1 MNRFW
6 SILFD
11 MRTLSVIGIAALV
24 AFLFLGASA
33 LQVGLIYAGIALA
46 VLLLVWLI
54 VWSFQRWRAWR
65 ASKALEK
72 AIDDDVEDARKF
84 TPGKGQAEFD
94 AIRTRMT
101 EAVKTIKGSKLGQT
115 TGRSALY
122 ELPWYMVIGNPA
134 AGKSTAVVKSGLKF
148 PFADN
153 AGNIIQGIGGT
164 RNCDWFFTTEGILL
178 DTAGRYS
185 VHEED
190 RSEWMA
196 FLALLKKH
204 RSKAPINGVI
214 IAVSVAELSGSRPDA
229 AIQLAK
235 NLRQRVQELT
245 ETLEIFAPVYVLFT
259 KADLIPGFQAFF
271 DAYDERERGKVWG
284 ATLAYDPEQKTDVV
298 EQFDQRFDEL
308 REGLT
313 EQMLSTMSLNR
324 GKGMAPGVLSFPLEF
339 ATIKPALRSF
349 LATLFEENPYQF
361 QPVFRGFYFT
371 SAVQEG
377 EAFSRVN
384 QSMTEQFDL
393 TPPLDAA
400 HEVAHVGEPF
410 FLRELFSKVIFADKN
425 LVRQYTSKNKQRM
438 RVLTFGLA
446 VLTLALAL
454 GGWGAS
460 YVGNRQLVEGATA
473 DLDKAIKLQADRVD
487 LASRLEA
494 MDVLQDRIRQLEKW
508 RTERPWTVS
517 LGLYQGDAIE
527 RKLRAEYFQGVQQ
540 LMLDPVTAN
549 LEKYLTDVNRNAAQL
564 QPMTKPPESA
574 VVSVASNAGA
584 GQAATV
590 AAPVGDGF
598 VQASA
603 TNVEDA
609 YNALKTYLMLGDKQY
624 MESGHLADQ
633 LTRFWR
639 SWLEQ
644 NRGSMPTDRLIQSA
658 EQMISFSLENLQSPD
673 FPVIQ
678 NNFGLL
684 DQTRENLRR
693 VVRGMPARERV
704 YSSIKARASTRFAP
718 VTVARLVGERELKSV
733 SGSYAIPG
741 TFTREAW
748 DEYIDEAF
756 KKAANEELQSVDWVL
771 KTSSRDDLSLEGSPD
786 QIRKTL
792 TEMYKQEYVA
802 EWQRFLQGI
811 NVVEFQSFDDAVRHM
826 DQLGDAN
833 RSPVKQL
840 MEALYNQTSWDNPS
854 ILNERLG
861 RTQAGF
867 MAWFKQTIL
876 RQAPSRVE
884 VNVNLTAGQ
893 AAIPMGPIGK
903 EFAALQR
910 VMMARDNSP
919 TLMKGYLDALG
930 KVRSKFNQI
939 KNQGDPGPAVKT
951 LMADTL
957 NEGNSELAA
966 VLKYVDEQMLVGMSE
981 KGRAALRPLL
991 VRPLVQAF
999 AVMTRPAETELN
1011 RIWVAQVHE
1020 PFVRNLAAKYPFDK
1034 GSRIEAAPT
1043 EIAKIFGAEGA
1054 IAKFANEGLGALVVR
1069 RGDTIVPRTWAD
1081 MGIRLSDDFVRGF
1094 PVWVAPLEGASGGSQ
1109 AGPSGGAAGGGAAGA
1124 SQTVFQVLP
1133 SGAPGL
1139 LEYTLEI
1146 DGQSLRYRNM
1156 AAAWTNFTWPNPAGA
1171 PGARVSAT
1179 TNDGRSIEIFS
1190 EPGRFG
1196 LERLFAAA
1204 KKSKAA
1210 DGSNELTWTK
1220 DGFSVTV
1227 QLRIIS
1233 QPGATAQSSGD
1244 GQTRGSSGLLG
1255 LSLPAQIAGGPTAP
1269 AVAPAVA
1276 GGAGTATAA
1285 PAAASTA
1292 APSATT
1298 SNTTGQ

>member
-1 MNRFW
+1 MKRFW

-11 MRTLSVIGIAALV
+11 MRTLSVIGILALL

-33 LQVGLIYAGIALA
+33 LEVGLIYAGLALA
-46 VLLLVWLI
+46 ALLV
-54 VWSFQRWRAWR
+54 VWGLVWAFKRWRAWR
-65 ASKALEK
+65 AAKALEK

-84 TPGKGQAEFD
+84 TPGKNQAEFD
-94 AIRTRMT
+94 AIRTRMG
-101 EAVKTIKGSKLGQT
+101 EAVKTIKSSKLGQT

-148 PFADN
+148 PFADG

-196 FLALLKKH
+196 FLSLLKKH

-284 ATLAYDPEQKTDVV
+284 ATLPYDPEHQADVV
-298 EQFDQRFDEL
+298 ALFDQHFDAL

-324 GKGMAPGVLSFPLEF
+324 GQGMAPGILSFPLEF
-339 ATIKPALRSF
+339 ATVKPALRSF

-384 QSMTEQFDL
+384 QSMTEQFEL
-393 TPPLDAA
+393 SAPTPPQTGQ
-400 HEVAHVGEPF
+400 AHVGEPF
-410 FLRELFSKVIFADKN
+410 FLKELFSKVIFADKN
-425 LVRQYTSKNKQRM
+425 LVRQYTSKTKQRM
-438 RVLTFGLA
+438 RALTFGVA
-446 VLTLALAL
+446 VLAL
-454 GGWGAS
+454 GVALAGWGAA
-460 YVGNRQLVEGATA
+460 YVANRQLVEGAMA
-473 DLDKAIKLQADRVD
+473 DLDKAVKLQADRVD

-508 RTERPWTVS
+508 RVDRPWSVG

-527 RKLRAEYFQGVQQ
+527 KKLRQEYFQGVRQ
-540 LMLDPVTAN
+540 LMLEPVTAN
-549 LEKYLTDVNRNAAQL
+549 LELYLAEVNRNAARL
-564 QPMTKPPESA
+564 QPMTRPPASA
-574 VVSVASNAGA
+574 VVSVTAG
-584 GQAATV
+584 GAAEPEAA
-590 AAPVGDGF
+590 AAPVRDGF

-633 LTRFWR
+633 LSRFWR
-639 SWLEQ
+639 SWLEG
-644 NRGSMPTDRLIQSA
+644 NRGSMPTERLIQSA

-673 FPVIQ
+673 FPMIQ

-704 YSSIKARASTRFAP
+704 YSSIKARAATRFAP
-718 VTVARLVGERELKSV
+718 VTVARLVGERPLKSV
-733 SGSYAIPG
+733 TGSYAIAG

-748 DEYIDEAF
+748 NEYIEGAF
-756 KKAANEELQSVDWVL
+756 KKAANEELQAVDWVL
-771 KTSSRDDLSLEGSPD
+771 RTASRDDLSLEGSPD
-786 QIRKTL
+786 QIRKAL
-792 TEMYKQEYVA
+792 TDMYKQEYVQ

-811 NVVEFQSFDDAVRHM
+811 NVVEFQNFEDAVRHM
-826 DQLGDAN
+826 DQLGDPGG
-833 RSPVKQL
+833 SPVRQL
-840 MEALYNQTSWDNPS
+840 MQALYDQTSWDNPS

-876 RQAPSRVE
+876 RQAPSRVD
-884 VNVNLTAGQ
+884 VNVNLSAGQ
-893 AAIPMGPIGK
+893 VAIPMGPIGQ

-919 TLMKGYLDALG
+919 TLMAGYLEALG
-930 KVRSKFNQI
+930 KVRSRFNQI
-939 KNQGDPGPAVKT
+939 KNQGDPGPAVKA

-966 VLKYVDEQMLVGMSE
+966 VLRFVDEQMLVGMSE

-999 AVMTRPAETELN
+999 SVMTRPVETELN
-1011 RIWVAQVHE
+1011 RLWVAQVQE
-1020 PFVRNLAAKYPFDK
+1020 PFARNLSNKYPFDR
-1034 GSRIEAAPT
+1034 SARVEAAPS
-1043 EIAKIFGAEGA
+1043 EIVKVFGAEGA
-1054 IAKFANEGLGALVVR
+1054 IARFANEGLGPLVVR

-1081 MGIRLSDDFVRGF
+1081 VGIRLSDDFVRGF
-1094 PVWVAPLEGASGGSQ
+1094 PVWVAPLEGATGGAQAAQ
-1109 AGPSGGAAGGGAAGA
+1109 AGASAGAAAA
-1124 SQTVFQVLP
+1124 SQTVFQILP
-1133 SGAPGL
+1133 TGAPGL
-1139 LEYTLEI
+1139 LEYTVEI

-1156 AAAWTNFTWPNPAGA
+1156 AAAWTNFFWPNPAGT
-1171 PGARVSAT
+1171 PGARVIAT
-1179 TNDGRSIEIFS
+1179 TNDGRTLELFN

-1210 DGSNELTWTK
+1210 DGSNELTWSH

-1233 QPGATAQSSGD
+1233 QPGATAQSSGE
-1244 GQTRGSSGLLG
+1244 GQARSSSGLLG
-1255 LSLPAQIAGGPTAP
+1255 LSLPTQVAGGSDAPPVTAEVAGGPRP
-1269 AVAPAVA
+1269 GVAPASHTNTA
-1276 GGAGTATAA
+1276 G
-1285 PAAASTA
+1285 
-1292 APSATT
+1292 
-1298 SNTTGQ
+1298 Q

>member
-6 SILFD
+6 SFLFD
-11 MRTLSVIGIAALV
+11 MRTLGVIGILALL

-33 LQVGLIYAGIALA
+33 LELGLIYAGLALGLI
-46 VLLLVWLI
+46 LLIWLI
-54 VWSFQRWRAWR
+54 VWVVQRVRAHR

-72 AIDDDVEDARKF
+72 AIEEDVDDARKF
-84 TPGKGQAEFD
+84 TPGKSQAEFD
-94 AIRTRMT
+94 AIRTRMA

-148 PFADN
+148 PFADKS
-153 AGNIIQGIGGT
+153 GNIIQGIGGT

-190 RSEWMA
+190 RSEWMT
-196 FLALLKKH
+196 FLSLLKKH

-214 IAVSVAELSGSRPDA
+214 IAVSVAELAGSRPDA

-271 DAYDERERGKVWG
+271 DTCDERERGKVWG
-284 ATLAYDPEQKTDVV
+284 ATLPYETEHKADVV
-298 EQFDQRFDEL
+298 EQFDLRFDEL

-313 EQMLSTMSLNR
+313 ERMLSIMSLNR
-324 GKGMAPGVLSFPLEF
+324 GQGMAPGVLSFPLEF

-349 LATLFEENPYQF
+349 LATLFEENPYQY

-384 QSMTEQFDL
+384 QSMTEQFEL
-393 TPPLDAA
+393 SPPVDG
-400 HEVAHVGEPF
+400 ERSSAHVGEPF

-425 LVRQYTSKNKQRM
+425 LVRQYTSRTKQRLRM
-438 RVLTFGLA
+438 LTFGLA
-446 VLTLALAL
+446 VLVLALAL
-454 GGWGAS
+454 AGWGAA
-460 YVGNRQLVEGATA
+460 YIGNRQLVEGAMA
-473 DLDKAIKLQADRVD
+473 DLDKAVRLQSDRVD

-494 MDVLQDRIRQLEKW
+494 MEVLQDRIRQLERW
-508 RTERPWTVS
+508 REERPWTVG
-517 LGLYQGDAIE
+517 LGLYQGEAIE
-527 RKLRAEYFQGVQQ
+527 QKLRQEYFQGVRQ
-540 LMLDPVTAN
+540 LMLEPVTAN
-549 LEKYLTDVNRNAAQL
+549 LEKYLADVNRNASKL
-564 QPMTKPPESA
+564 QPMTRTPESA
-574 VVSVASNAGA
+574 AVSVAAVTP
-584 GQAATV
+584 AT
-590 AAPVGDGF
+590 GDGF

-639 SWLEQ
+639 SWLEN
-644 NRGSMPTDRLIQSA
+644 NRGSMPTARLIQSA
-658 EQMISFSLENLQSPD
+658 EQIVSFSLENLQSPD

-704 YSSIKARASTRFAP
+704 YSSIKARASTRYAP
-718 VTVARLVGERELKSV
+718 VTVARLVGDRELQSV
-733 SGSYAIPG
+733 TGSYAIPG

-748 DEYIDEAF
+748 SEYIEDAF

-792 TEMYKQEYVA
+792 TDMYKQEYVA
-802 EWQRFLQGI
+802 EWRRFLQGV
-811 NVVEFQSFDDAVRHM
+811 NVVEFQNFDDAVRHM
-826 DQLGDAN
+826 DQLGDAG

-840 MEALYNQTSWDNPS
+840 MEALYDQTSWDNPS

-867 MAWFKQTIL
+867 MTWFKQTIL
-876 RQAPSRVE
+876 RQAPSKVDVDIKLSADRAE
-884 VNVNLTAGQ
+884 
-893 AAIPMGPIGK
+893 IPMGPIGK

-910 VMMARDNSP
+910 VMMSRDNSP
-919 TLMKGYLDALG
+919 TLLKGYLDSLG
-930 KVRSKFNQI
+930 KLRSKFNQI
-939 KNQGDPGPAVKT
+939 KNQGDPGPAVKA
-951 LMADTL
+951 LMASTL
-957 NEGNSELAA
+957 DGGDSELAD
-966 VLKYVDEQMLVGMSE
+966 VLKYVDEQMLVGMTESA
-981 KGRAALRPLL
+981 RASLRPLL

-999 AVMTRPAETELN
+999 AVMTPPVETELN
-1011 RIWVAQVHE
+1011 RLWVAQVHE
-1020 PFVRNLAAKYPFDK
+1020 PFLRTLAAKYPFDTT
-1034 GSRIEAAPT
+1034 SRIEAGPT
-1043 EIAKIFGAEGA
+1043 EIAKVFGAEGA
-1054 IAKFANEGLGALVVR
+1054 IAKFANEGLATLVVR

-1081 MGIRLSDDFVRGF
+1081 VGIRLNDAFVQGY
-1094 PVWVAPLEGASGGSQ
+1094 PSWVAPLEGVSGG
-1109 AGPSGGAAGGGAAGA
+1109 AGAAGGAPAA
-1124 SQTVFQVLP
+1124 SQTVFQILP
-1133 SGAPGL
+1133 GGAPGV

-1146 DGQSLRYRNM
+1146 DGQTLRYRNM
-1156 AAAWTNFTWPNPAGA
+1156 AAAWTNFTWPNPGGT
-1171 PGARVSAT
+1171 PGARITAV
-1179 TNDGRSIEIFS
+1179 TNDGRSVEVFN

-1204 KKSKAA
+1204 RKSKTA
-1210 DGSNELTWTK
+1210 DGHNELTWTR
-1220 DGFSVTV
+1220 DGVSVMV

-1233 QPGATAQSSGD
+1233 QPGASAQASGA
-1244 GQTRGSSGLLG
+1244 GQTRASGGLVG
-1255 LSLPAQIAGGPTAP
+1255 LSLPAQ
-1269 AVAPAVA
+1269 VA
-1276 GGAGTATAA
+1276 GGADRPVEGAATLRPTAAGTAPTAVN
-1285 PAAASTA
+1285 PG
-1292 APSATT
+1292 P
-1298 SNTTGQ
+1298 

>member
-6 SILFD
+6 SFLFD
-11 MRTLSVIGIAALV
+11 MRTLGVIGILALL

-33 LQVGLIYAGIALA
+33 LELGLIYAGLALGLI
-46 VLLLVWLI
+46 LLIWLI
-54 VWSFQRWRAWR
+54 VWVVQRVRAHR

-72 AIDDDVEDARKF
+72 AIEEDVDDARKF
-84 TPGKGQAEFD
+84 TPGKNQAEFD
-94 AIRTRMT
+94 AIRTRMA

-148 PFADN
+148 PFADKS
-153 AGNIIQGIGGT
+153 GNIIQGIGGT

-190 RSEWMA
+190 RSEWMT
-196 FLALLKKH
+196 FLSLLKKH

-214 IAVSVAELSGSRPDA
+214 IAVSVAELAGSRPDA

-271 DAYDERERGKVWG
+271 DACDERERGKVWG
-284 ATLAYDPEQKTDVV
+284 ATLPYETEHKADVV
-298 EQFDQRFDEL
+298 EQFDLRFDEL

-313 EQMLSTMSLNR
+313 ERMLSIMSLNR
-324 GKGMAPGVLSFPLEF
+324 GQGMAPGLLSFPLEF

-349 LATLFEENPYQF
+349 LATLFEENPYQY

-384 QSMTEQFDL
+384 QSMTEQFEL
-393 TPPLDAA
+393 SPPVDG
-400 HEVAHVGEPF
+400 ERSSAHVGEPF

-425 LVRQYTSKNKQRM
+425 LVRQYTSRTKQRLRM
-438 RVLTFGLA
+438 LTFGLA
-446 VLTLALAL
+446 VLVLALAL
-454 GGWGAS
+454 AGWGAA
-460 YVGNRQLVEGATA
+460 YIGNRQLVEGAMA
-473 DLDKAIKLQADRVD
+473 DLDKAVRLQSDRVD

-494 MDVLQDRIRQLEKW
+494 MEVLQDRIRQLERW
-508 RTERPWTVS
+508 REERPWTVG

-527 RKLRAEYFQGVQQ
+527 QKLRQEYFQGVRQ
-540 LMLDPVTAN
+540 LMLEPVTAN
-549 LEKYLTDVNRNAAQL
+549 LEKYLADVNRNASKL
-564 QPMTKPPESA
+564 QPMTRTPESA
-574 VVSVASNAGA
+574 AVSVAAVTP
-584 GQAATV
+584 AT
-590 AAPVGDGF
+590 GDGF

-639 SWLEQ
+639 SWLEN
-644 NRGSMPTDRLIQSA
+644 NRGSMPTARLIQSA
-658 EQMISFSLENLQSPD
+658 EQIVSFSLENLQSPD

-704 YSSIKARASTRFAP
+704 YSSIKARASTRYAP
-718 VTVARLVGERELKSV
+718 VTVARLVGDRELQSV
-733 SGSYAIPG
+733 TGSYAIPG

-748 DEYIDEAF
+748 SEYIEDAF

-792 TEMYKQEYVA
+792 TDMYKQEYVA
-802 EWQRFLQGI
+802 EWRRFLQGV
-811 NVVEFQSFDDAVRHM
+811 NVVEFQNFDDAVRHM
-826 DQLGDAN
+826 DQLGDAG

-840 MEALYNQTSWDNPS
+840 MEALYDQTSWDNPS

-867 MAWFKQTIL
+867 MTWFKQTIL
-876 RQAPSRVE
+876 RQAPSKVDVDIKLSADRAE
-884 VNVNLTAGQ
+884 
-893 AAIPMGPIGK
+893 IPMGPIGK

-910 VMMARDNSP
+910 VMMSRDNSP
-919 TLMKGYLDALG
+919 TLLKGYLDSLG
-930 KVRSKFNQI
+930 KLRSKFNQI
-939 KNQGDPGPAVKT
+939 KNQGDPGPAVKA
-951 LMADTL
+951 LMASTL
-957 NEGNSELAA
+957 DGGDSELAD
-966 VLKYVDEQMLVGMSE
+966 VLKYVDEQMLVGMTESA
-981 KGRAALRPLL
+981 RASLRPLL

-999 AVMTRPAETELN
+999 AVMTPPVETELN
-1011 RIWVAQVHE
+1011 RLWVAQVHE
-1020 PFVRNLAAKYPFDK
+1020 PFLRTLAAKYPFDTT
-1034 GSRIEAAPT
+1034 SRIEAGPT
-1043 EIAKIFGAEGA
+1043 EIAKVFGAEGA
-1054 IAKFANEGLGALVVR
+1054 IAKFANEGLATLVVR

-1081 MGIRLSDDFVRGF
+1081 VGIRLNDAFVQGY
-1094 PVWVAPLEGASGGSQ
+1094 PSWVAPLEGV
-1109 AGPSGGAAGGGAAGA
+1109 SGGAGAAGAAPAA
-1124 SQTVFQVLP
+1124 SQTVFQILP
-1133 SGAPGL
+1133 GGAPGV

-1146 DGQSLRYRNM
+1146 DGQTLRYRNM
-1156 AAAWTNFTWPNPAGA
+1156 AAAWTNFTWPNPGGT
-1171 PGARVSAT
+1171 PGARITAV
-1179 TNDGRSIEIFS
+1179 TNDGRSVEVFN

-1204 KKSKAA
+1204 RKSKTA
-1210 DGSNELTWTK
+1210 DGHNELTWTR
-1220 DGFSVTV
+1220 DGVSVMV

-1233 QPGATAQSSGD
+1233 QPGASAQASGA
-1244 GQTRGSSGLLG
+1244 GQTRASGGLVG
-1255 LSLPAQIAGGPTAP
+1255 LSLPAQ
-1269 AVAPAVA
+1269 VA
-1276 GGAGTATAA
+1276 GGADRPVEGAATLRPTAVGTAPTAVN
-1285 PAAASTA
+1285 P
-1292 APSATT
+1292 
-1298 SNTTGQ
+1298 GQ

>member
-6 SILFD
+6 SFLFD
-11 MRTLSVIGIAALV
+11 MRTLGVIGILALL

-33 LQVGLIYAGIALA
+33 LELGLIYAGLALGLI
-46 VLLLVWLI
+46 LLIWLI
-54 VWSFQRWRAWR
+54 VWVVQRVRAHR

-72 AIDDDVEDARKF
+72 AIEEDVDDARKF
-84 TPGKGQAEFD
+84 TPGKNQAEFD
-94 AIRTRMT
+94 AIRTRMA

-148 PFADN
+148 PFADKS
-153 AGNIIQGIGGT
+153 GNIIQGIGGT

-190 RSEWMA
+190 RSEWMT
-196 FLALLKKH
+196 FLSLLKKH

-214 IAVSVAELSGSRPDA
+214 IAVSVAELAGSRPDA

-271 DAYDERERGKVWG
+271 DACDERERGKVWG
-284 ATLAYDPEQKTDVV
+284 ATLPYETEHKADVV
-298 EQFDQRFDEL
+298 EQFDLRFDEL

-313 EQMLSTMSLNR
+313 ERMLSIMSLNR
-324 GKGMAPGVLSFPLEF
+324 GQGMAPGLLSFPLEF

-349 LATLFEENPYQF
+349 LATLFEENPYQY

-384 QSMTEQFDL
+384 QSMTEQFEL
-393 TPPLDAA
+393 SPPVDG
-400 HEVAHVGEPF
+400 ERSSAHVGEPF

-425 LVRQYTSKNKQRM
+425 LVRQYTSRTKQRLRM
-438 RVLTFGLA
+438 LTFGLA
-446 VLTLALAL
+446 VLVLALAL
-454 GGWGAS
+454 AGWGAA
-460 YVGNRQLVEGATA
+460 YIGNRQLVEGAMA
-473 DLDKAIKLQADRVD
+473 DLDKAVRLQSDRVD

-494 MDVLQDRIRQLEKW
+494 MEVLQDRIRQLERW
-508 RTERPWTVS
+508 REERPWTVG

-527 RKLRAEYFQGVQQ
+527 QKLRQEYFQGVRQ
-540 LMLDPVTAN
+540 LMLEPVTAN
-549 LEKYLTDVNRNAAQL
+549 LEKYLAEVNRNASKL
-564 QPMTKPPESA
+564 QPMTRTPESA
-574 VVSVASNAGA
+574 AVSVAAVTP
-584 GQAATV
+584 AT
-590 AAPVGDGF
+590 GDGF

-639 SWLEQ
+639 SWLEN
-644 NRGSMPTDRLIQSA
+644 NRGSMPTARLIQSA
-658 EQMISFSLENLQSPD
+658 EQIVSFSLENLQSPD

-704 YSSIKARASTRFAP
+704 YSSIKARASTRYAP
-718 VTVARLVGERELKSV
+718 VTVARLVGDRELQSV
-733 SGSYAIPG
+733 TGSYAIPG

-748 DEYIDEAF
+748 SEYIEDAF

-792 TEMYKQEYVA
+792 TDMYKQEYVA
-802 EWQRFLQGI
+802 EWRRFLQGV
-811 NVVEFQSFDDAVRHM
+811 NVVEFQNFDDAVRHM
-826 DQLGDAN
+826 DQLGDAG

-840 MEALYNQTSWDNPS
+840 MEALYDQTSWDNPS

-867 MAWFKQTIL
+867 MTWFKQTIL
-876 RQAPSRVE
+876 RQAPSKVDVDIKLSADRAE
-884 VNVNLTAGQ
+884 
-893 AAIPMGPIGK
+893 IPMGPIGK

-910 VMMARDNSP
+910 VMMSRDNSP
-919 TLMKGYLDALG
+919 TLLKGYLDSLG
-930 KVRSKFNQI
+930 KLRSKFNQI
-939 KNQGDPGPAVKT
+939 KNQGDPGPAVKA
-951 LMADTL
+951 LMASTL
-957 NEGNSELAA
+957 DGGDSELAD
-966 VLKYVDEQMLVGMSE
+966 VLKYVDEQMLVGMTESA
-981 KGRAALRPLL
+981 RASLRPLL

-999 AVMTRPAETELN
+999 AVMTPPVETELN
-1011 RIWVAQVHE
+1011 RLWVAQVHE
-1020 PFVRNLAAKYPFDK
+1020 PFLRTLAAKYPFDTT
-1034 GSRIEAAPT
+1034 SRIEAGPT
-1043 EIAKIFGAEGA
+1043 EIAKVFGAEGA
-1054 IAKFANEGLGALVVR
+1054 IAKFANEGLATLVVR

-1081 MGIRLSDDFVRGF
+1081 VGIRLNDAFVQGY
-1094 PVWVAPLEGASGGSQ
+1094 PSWVAPLEGV
-1109 AGPSGGAAGGGAAGA
+1109 SGGAGAAGAAPAA
-1124 SQTVFQVLP
+1124 SQTVFQILP
-1133 SGAPGL
+1133 GGAPGV

-1146 DGQSLRYRNM
+1146 DGQTLRYRNM
-1156 AAAWTNFTWPNPAGA
+1156 AAAWTNFTWPNPGGT
-1171 PGARVSAT
+1171 PGARITAV
-1179 TNDGRSIEIFS
+1179 TNDGRSVEVFN

-1204 KKSKAA
+1204 RKSKTA
-1210 DGSNELTWTK
+1210 DGHNELTWTR
-1220 DGFSVTV
+1220 DGVSVMV

-1233 QPGATAQSSGD
+1233 QPGASAQASGA
-1244 GQTRGSSGLLG
+1244 GQTRASGGLVG
-1255 LSLPAQIAGGPTAP
+1255 LSLPAQ
-1269 AVAPAVA
+1269 VA
-1276 GGAGTATAA
+1276 GGADRPVEGAATLRPTAVGTAPTAVN
-1285 PAAASTA
+1285 P
-1292 APSATT
+1292 
-1298 SNTTGQ
+1298 GQ

>member
-6 SILFD
+6 SIVFD
-11 MRTLSVIGIAALV
+11 IRTLSVIGMVALV
-24 AFLFLGASA
+24 AFLFLGANA
-33 LQVGLIYAGIALA
+33 IEVGLIYAGIALGGM
-46 VLLLVWLI
+46 LLIWGVVWA
-54 VWSFQRWRAWR
+54 FKRWRAWR
-65 ASKALEK
+65 ASQALEK

-84 TPGKGQAEFD
+84 TPGKNQVAFD
-94 AIRTRMT
+94 AIRSRMG
-101 EAVKTIKGSKLGQT
+101 EAVKTIKTSKLGQT

-190 RSEWMA
+190 RSEWLT
-196 FLALLKKH
+196 FLSLLKKH

-271 DAYDERERGKVWG
+271 EAYDERERGKVWG
-284 ATLAYDPEQKTDVV
+284 ATLPYDPEQRVDVV
-298 EQFDQRFDEL
+298 QQFDQHFEEL

-324 GKGMAPGVLSFPLEF
+324 GKGMAPGILSFPLEF

-349 LATLFEENPYQF
+349 LATLFEENPYQY

-384 QSMTEQFDL
+384 QSMTEQFEL
-393 TPPLDAA
+393 TPHPAAAEAA
-400 HEVAHVGEPF
+400 HIGEPF
-410 FLRELFSKVIFADKN
+410 FLKDLFSKVIFADKN
-425 LVRQYTSKNKQRM
+425 LVRQYTSKTKLRL
-438 RVLTFGLA
+438 RTFSFGVA
-446 VLTLALAL
+446 VLTLAVALA
-454 GGWGAS
+454 GWAAA
-460 YVGNRQLVEGATA
+460 YIGNRQLVEGATT
-473 DLDKAIKLQADRVD
+473 DLDHALKLQMDRVD
-487 LASRLEA
+487 LGSRLEA
-494 MDVLQDRIRQLEKW
+494 MNVLQYRIRQLEKW
-508 RTERPWTVS
+508 REDRPWSVS

-527 RKLRAEYFQGVQQ
+527 HKLREEYFHGVKQ
-540 LMLDPVTAN
+540 LMLDPVTTN
-549 LEKYLTDVNRNAAQL
+549 LEKYLAEVNQNAGKL

-574 VVSVASNAGA
+574 VVSVTASLEA
-584 GQAATV
+584 GQTTTV
-590 AAPVGDGF
+590 DPSGNGF
-598 VQASA
+598 VQASS

-609 YNALKTYLMLGDKQY
+609 YNALKTYLMLGDRQF

-633 LTRFWR
+633 ISRFWR

-644 NRGSMPTDRLIQSA
+644 NRGSMPTEQLIQNA
-658 EQMISFSLENLQSPD
+658 EQMISFSLENLQSLD

-704 YSSIKARASTRFAP
+704 YSGIKARAATRFP
-718 VTVARLVGERELKSV
+718 PMTVERLVGERELQSV

-748 DEYIDEAF
+748 DDYIDDAF
-756 KKAANEELQSVDWVL
+756 RKAANEELQSVDWVL

-792 TEMYKQEYVA
+792 TEMYKREYVA
-802 EWQRFLQGI
+802 EWQRFLQGV
-811 NVVEFQSFDDAVRHM
+811 NVVEFQNFDDAVRHM
-826 DQLGDAN
+826 DQLGDSN

-840 MEALYNQTSWDNPS
+840 MEALYDQTSWDNPS

-861 RTQAGF
+861 RTQSGF

-884 VNVNLTAGQ
+884 VNVNLTSGQ
-893 AAIPMGPIGK
+893 AVVPMGPIGK

-910 VMMARDNSP
+910 VMMARDNNPS
-919 TLMKGYLDALG
+919 LMKGYLESLG

-939 KNQGDPGPAVKT
+939 KNQGDPGPAAKT

-957 NEGNSELAA
+957 NEGNSELAT
-966 VLKYVDEQMLVGMSE
+966 VLKYVDEQMLVGMPD
-981 KGRAALRPLL
+981 KARASLRPLL

-999 AVMTRPAETELN
+999 AVMARPVETELN
-1011 RIWVAQVHE
+1011 RIWVAQVNE
-1020 PFVRNLAAKYPFDK
+1020 PFVRSLSNKYPFDQASK
-1034 GSRIEAAPT
+1034 IESAPS

-1054 IAKFANEGLGALVVR
+1054 IAKFANEGLGPLVVR
-1069 RGDTIVPRTWAD
+1069 RGDTIVARTWAD
-1081 MGIRLSDDFVRGF
+1081 VGIRLGDDFVRGF
-1094 PVWVAPLEGASGGSQ
+1094 PVWVAPLEGAASGAQVAQ
-1109 AGPSGGAAGGGAAGA
+1109 AGAGAGGASA

-1146 DGQSLRYRNM
+1146 DGQMLRYRNM
-1156 AAAWTNFTWPNPAGA
+1156 AAAWTNFFWPNQAGT

-1179 TNDGRSIEIFS
+1179 TNDGRTIEIFN

-1210 DGSNELTWTK
+1210 NGSNELTWSK
-1220 DGFSVTV
+1220 DGFTVSV

-1233 QPGATAQSSGD
+1233 QPGATAQSSGE
-1244 GQTRGSSGLLG
+1244 GQARASNGLLG
-1255 LSLPAQIAGGPTAP
+1255 LSLPTQIAGGPA
-1269 AVAPAVA
+1269 ASVANASIP
-1276 GGAGTATAA
+1276 GGASPSVPATTTTAA
-1285 PAAASTA
+1285 
-1292 APSATT
+1292 
-1298 SNTTGQ
+1298 GQ

>member
-1 MNRFW
+1 MKRFW
-6 SILFD
+6 SFLLD
-11 MRTLSVIGIAALV
+11 MRTLSVIGILALV

-33 LQVGLIYAGIALA
+33 IEVGLIYAGIALA
-46 VLLLVWLI
+46 VFLLLWALVWA
-54 VWSFQRWRAWR
+54 FKRWRSWR

-84 TPGKGQAEFD
+84 TPGKNQAEFD
-94 AIRTRMT
+94 AIRTRMG
-101 EAVKTIKGSKLGQT
+101 EAVKTIKSSKLGQT

-148 PFADN
+148 PFADS

-196 FLALLKKH
+196 FLQLLKKH

-214 IAVSVAELSGSRPDA
+214 MAVSVAELSGARPDA
-229 AIQLAK
+229 TIQLAK

-271 DAYDERERGKVWG
+271 DQYDERERGKVWG
-284 ATLAYDPEQKTDVV
+284 ATLPYDPEHQVDVV
-298 EQFDQRFDEL
+298 EQFDKHFDEL

-324 GKGMAPGVLSFPLEF
+324 GQGMAPGILSFPLEF
-339 ATIKPALRSF
+339 ATVKPALRSF

-384 QSMTEQFDL
+384 QSMTEQFEL
-393 TPPLDAA
+393 TAPTPPQGERA
-400 HEVAHVGEPF
+400 HIGEPF
-410 FLRELFSKVIFADKN
+410 FLKELFSKVIFADKN
-425 LVRQYTSKNKQRM
+425 LVRQYTSKTKQRM
-438 RVLTFGLA
+438 RALTFGLA
-446 VLTLALAL
+446 VLALGIALA
-454 GGWGAS
+454 GWGAA
-460 YVGNRQLVEGATA
+460 YVGNRQLVEGAMA
-473 DLDKAIKLQADRVD
+473 DLDKAVRLQADRVD

-508 RTERPWTVS
+508 RVQRPWTVS

-527 RKLRAEYFQGVQQ
+527 KKLRQEYFQGVRQ
-540 LMLDPVTAN
+540 LMLEPVTAN
-549 LEKYLTDVNRNAAQL
+549 LEKYLAEVNRNAGRL
-564 QPMTKPPESA
+564 QPMTKPPTSA
-574 VVSVASNAGA
+574 VVSVTAGA
-584 GQAATV
+584 PAADASP
-590 AAPVGDGF
+590 AAASDGF

-609 YNALKTYLMLGDKQY
+609 YNALKTYLMLGDKQF

-633 LTRFWR
+633 LSRFWR
-639 SWLEQ
+639 SWLES

-704 YSSIKARASTRFAP
+704 YSSIKARAATRFPP
-718 VTVARLVGERELKSV
+718 VTVAALVGERQLKSV
-733 SGSYAIPG
+733 TGSYAIPG
-741 TFTREAW
+741 TFTKEAW
-748 DEYIDEAF
+748 TDYIDNAF
-756 KKAANEELQSVDWVL
+756 KKAANEELQAVDWVL
-771 KTSSRDDLSLEGSPD
+771 RTSSRDDLSLEGSPD

-792 TEMYKQEYVA
+792 TEMYKQEYVQ

-811 NVVEFQSFDDAVRHM
+811 NVVEFQNFDDAVRHM
-826 DQLGDAN
+826 DQLGDAGG
-833 RSPVKQL
+833 SPVKQL
-840 MEALYNQTSWDNPS
+840 MQALYDQTSWDNPS

-867 MAWFKQTIL
+867 MVWFKQTIL
-876 RQAPSRVE
+876 RQAPSRVD
-884 VNVNLTAGQ
+884 VNVNLSAGQ
-893 AAIPMGPIGK
+893 VAVPMGPIGQ

-919 TLMKGYLDALG
+919 TLMTGYLEALG
-930 KVRSKFNQI
+930 KVRSRFNQI
-939 KNQGDPGPAVKT
+939 KNQGDPGPAVKV

-957 NEGNSELAA
+957 NEGKSELAD
-966 VLKYVDEQMLVGMSE
+966 VLRFVDEQMLVGMSE

-999 AVMTRPAETELN
+999 SVMTRPVETELN
-1011 RIWVAQVHE
+1011 RLWVAQVQE
-1020 PFVRNLAAKYPFDK
+1020 PFARNLSNKYPFDRNA
-1034 GSRIEAAPT
+1034 RIEAAPS
-1043 EIAKIFGAEGA
+1043 EIAKVFGAEGA
-1054 IAKFANEGLGALVVR
+1054 IARFANEGLGPLVVR

-1081 MGIRLSDDFVRGF
+1081 VGIRLSGDFVSGF
-1094 PVWVAPLEGASGGSQ
+1094 PVWVAPLEGASGGAQASQ
-1109 AGPSGGAAGGGAAGA
+1109 GGAAAGAAA
-1124 SQTVFQVLP
+1124 SSQTVFQVLP
-1133 SGAPGL
+1133 TGAPGL
-1139 LEYTLEI
+1139 LEYTVEI
-1146 DGQSLRYRNM
+1146 DGQTLRYRNM
-1156 AAAWTNFTWPNPAGA
+1156 AAAWTNFFWPNPAGT
-1171 PGARVSAT
+1171 PGARVAAT
-1179 TNDGRSIEIFS
+1179 TNDGRSIELFN

-1210 DGSNELTWTK
+1210 DGSNELTWSK
-1220 DGFSVTV
+1220 DGFAVTV

-1233 QPGATAQSSGD
+1233 QPGATAQSSGE
-1244 GQTRGSSGLLG
+1244 GQARGSSGLLG
-1255 LSLPAQIAGGPTAP
+1255 LSLPMQVAGGADAPPVTA
-1269 AVAPAVA
+1269 AVA
-1276 GGAGTATAA
+1276 GGPRAVDATAA
-1285 PAAASTA
+1285 NPNTSTA
-1292 APSATT
+1292 
-1298 SNTTGQ
+1298 GQ

>member
-6 SILFD
+6 SIVFD

-33 LQVGLIYAGIALA
+33 LEVGLIYAGIALA
-46 VLLLVWLI
+46 IMLLIWLI
-54 VWSFQRWRAWR
+54 VWGAKRFLAHR
-65 ASKALEK
+65 ASKALES
-72 AIDDDVEDARKF
+72 AIDDDMEDARKF
-84 TPGKGQAEFD
+84 TPGKNRAEFD
-94 AIRTRMT
+94 AIRARMAD
-101 EAVKTIKGSKLGQT
+101 AVKTIKTSKLGQA

-148 PFADN
+148 PFADKS
-153 AGNIIQGIGGT
+153 GNIIQGIGGT

-190 RSEWMA
+190 RSEWMD
-196 FLALLKKH
+196 FLLLLKKH
-204 RSKAPINGVI
+204 RSKAPINGVL
-214 IAVSVAELSGSRPDA
+214 IAVSVAELAGSRPDA

-271 DAYDERERGKVWG
+271 EKYDEHERAKVWG
-284 ATLAYDPEQKTDVV
+284 ATLPYDPEQKTDVV
-298 EQFDQRFDEL
+298 EQFNQRFDEL

-324 GKGMAPGVLSFPLEF
+324 GQGLAPGILSFPLEF

-377 EAFSRVN
+377 EGFSSVS
-384 QSMTEQFDL
+384 QSMAEQFEL
-393 TPPLDAA
+393 SAQGRPAP
-400 HEVAHVGEPF
+400 EVASIGEPF

-425 LVRQYTSKNKQRM
+425 LVKQYTSKTKQRM
-438 RVLTFGLA
+438 RTMTFGLA
-446 VLTLALAL
+446 VVALALAL
-454 GGWGAS
+454 AGWSAA
-460 YVGNRQLVEGATA
+460 YIGNRQLVEGVSA
-473 DLDKAIKLQADRVD
+473 DLEKVVKLQDGRVD

-494 MDVLQDRIRQLEKW
+494 MDVLQDRMLQLQKW
-508 RTERPWTVS
+508 RTERPWSVS
-517 LGLYQGDAIE
+517 LGLYQGAAIE
-527 RKLRAEYFQGVQQ
+527 QKLRDEYFQGVKQ
-540 LMLDPVTAN
+540 LMLDPVSAN
-549 LEKYLTDVNRNAAQL
+549 LETYLAEVNQNASKL
-564 QPMTKPPESA
+564 QPMIKPPESA
-574 VVSVASNAGA
+574 AVSVSAPKNGSNTS
-584 GQAATV
+584 TV
-590 AAPVGDGF
+590 PPANADGF
-598 VQASA
+598 VQASPS
-603 TNVEDA
+603 NVEDA
-609 YNALKTYLMLGDKQY
+609 YNALKTYLMLGNKQY
-624 MESGHLADQ
+624 MESSQLADQ
-633 LTRFWR
+633 IPRFWR
-639 SWLEQ
+639 GWLER
-644 NRGSMPTDRLIQSA
+644 NRGSMPNDRLIQSA
-658 EQMISFSLENLQSPD
+658 ERMISFSLENLHAPD

-678 NNFGLL
+678 DNIGLV

-704 YSSIKARASTRFAP
+704 YSAIKARAATRFAS
-718 VTVARLVGERELKSV
+718 VTVARLVGDSELNTV
-733 SGSYAIPG
+733 LGSYAIPG
-741 TFTREAW
+741 TFTKEAW
-748 DEYIDEAF
+748 NEYIDEAF
-756 KKAANEELQSVDWVL
+756 KKAATEELQVVDWVL

-802 EWQRFLQGI
+802 EWQRFLQGV
-811 NVVEFQSFDDAVRHM
+811 NVEKFRNFDDAVKHM
-826 DQLGDAN
+826 DQLGDPS
-833 RSPVKQL
+833 RSPLKLL
-840 MEALYNQTSWDNPS
+840 MDALYDQTSWDNPS

-884 VNVNLTAGQ
+884 VNLNLTAGQ

-903 EFAALQR
+903 EFAGLQR
-910 VMMARDNSP
+910 VMMSRDSNPS
-919 TLMKGYLDALG
+919 LMKDYLNALG

-939 KNQGDPGPAVKT
+939 KNQGDPGPALKT

-957 NEGNSELAA
+957 NEGNSELSAA
-966 VLKYVDEQMLVGMSE
+966 LKFVDEQMLVGMSE

-999 AVMTRPAETELN
+999 AVMTRPVETEVN
-1011 RIWVAQVHE
+1011 RTWAAQVYE
-1020 PFVRNLAAKYPFDK
+1020 PFERTLANKYPFDK
-1034 GSRIEAAPT
+1034 ASKIEAAPS
-1043 EIAKIFGAEGA
+1043 EIAKIFGPGGA
-1054 IAKFANEGLGALVVR
+1054 IANFANQGLGSLVVR

-1081 MGIRLSDDFVRGF
+1081 VGIHLSDDFVRGF
-1094 PVWVAPLEGASGGSQ
+1094 PVWVAPLEGAASGSAQQ
-1109 AGPSGGAAGGGAAGA
+1109 AQGGGAST
-1124 SQTVFQVLP
+1124 SQTVFQILP

-1146 DGQSLRYRNM
+1146 DGQTLRYRNM
-1156 AAAWTNFTWPNPAGA
+1156 AAAWTNFFWPNPTGT
-1171 PGARVSAT
+1171 PGVRISAI
-1179 TNDGRSIEIFS
+1179 TNDGRTIEIFN
-1190 EPGRFG
+1190 EPGRYG
-1196 LERLFAAA
+1196 LERLFASA
-1204 KKSKAA
+1204 KKVKTA
-1210 DGSNELTWTK
+1210 DGGNELTWTK
-1220 DGFSVTV
+1220 DGFSVSV

-1233 QPGATAQSSGD
+1233 QPGATAQSSGE
-1244 GQTRGSSGLLG
+1244 GQARGSSGLLG
-1255 LSLPAQIAGGPTAP
+1255 LRLPAQIAGGAPAPVVPAPASAP
-1269 AVAPAVA
+1269 AVAP
-1276 GGAGTATAA
+1276 TQ
-1285 PAAASTA
+1285 
-1292 APSATT
+1292 
-1298 SNTTGQ
+1298 TGQGT

>member
-6 SILFD
+6 SFLFD
-11 MRTLSVIGIAALV
+11 MRTLSVIGIVALV
-24 AFLFLGASA
+24 AFLFLGADA
-33 LQVGLIYAGIALA
+33 LEVGLIYAGIALA
-46 VLLLVWLI
+46 TLLLIWLI
-54 VWSFQRWRAWR
+54 VWAVRRWRARR

-72 AIDDDVEDARKF
+72 AIDEDVEDARKF
-84 TPGKGQAEFD
+84 TPGKNQAEFD
-94 AIRTRMT
+94 AIRTRMA

-148 PFADN
+148 PFADKS
-153 AGNIIQGIGGT
+153 GNIIQGIGGT

-190 RSEWMA
+190 RSEWMT

-214 IAVSVAELSGSRPDA
+214 IAVSVAELSGSRPEA

-284 ATLAYDPEQKTDVV
+284 ATLPYDPEHKTDVV
-298 EQFDQRFDEL
+298 EQFDLRFDEL

-324 GKGMAPGVLSFPLEF
+324 GQGMAPGILSFPLEF

-384 QSMTEQFDL
+384 QSMTEQFEL
-393 TPPLDAA
+393 SPPV
-400 HEVAHVGEPF
+400 EGEQGSAHVGETF

-425 LVRQYTSKNKQRM
+425 LVRQYTSRTKQRLRM
-438 RVLTFGLA
+438 LTFGSA
-446 VLTLALAL
+446 VLVLALAL
-454 GGWGAS
+454 AGWGAA
-460 YVGNRQLVEGATA
+460 YIGNRQLVEGAMA
-473 DLDKAIKLQADRVD
+473 DLDKAVKLQGERVD

-494 MDVLQDRIRQLEKW
+494 MEVLQDRIRQLEKW
-508 RTERPWTVS
+508 RQDRPWSVS

-527 RKLRAEYFQGVQQ
+527 QKLRQEYFQGVRQ
-540 LMLDPVTAN
+540 LMLEPVTAN
-549 LEKYLTDVNRNAAQL
+549 LEKYLEEVNRNAGKL

-574 VVSVASNAGA
+574 VVSVSAAGSTTAVASA
-584 GQAATV
+584 
-590 AAPVGDGF
+590 GDGF
-598 VQASA
+598 VQASS

-639 SWLEQ
+639 SWLES
-644 NRGSMPTDRLIQSA
+644 NRGSMPNDRLIQSA
-658 EQMISFSLENLQSPD
+658 EQIVSFSLENLQSPD

-704 YSSIKARASTRFAP
+704 YSSIKARASTRFPP

-733 SGSYAIPG
+733 TGSYAIPG

-748 DEYIDEAF
+748 DEYIEEAF

-792 TEMYKQEYVA
+792 TDMYKQEYVA

-811 NVVEFQSFDDAVRHM
+811 NVVEFQNFDDAVRHM

-840 MEALYNQTSWDNPS
+840 MEALYDQTSWDNPS

-867 MAWFKQTIL
+867 MTWFKQTIL
-876 RQAPSRVE
+876 RQAPSRVD
-884 VNVNLTAGQ
+884 VNVNLSADR
-893 AAIPMGPIGK
+893 AEIPMGPIGK

-910 VMMARDNSP
+910 VMMSRDNSP
-919 TLMKGYLDALG
+919 TLLKGYLEALG

-939 KNQGDPGPAVKT
+939 KNQGDPGPAVKA
-951 LMADTL
+951 LMASTL
-957 NEGNSELAA
+957 DGGDSELAA
-966 VLKYVDEQMLVGMSE
+966 VLKYVDEQMLVGMPD
-981 KGRAALRPLL
+981 KARASLRPLL

-999 AVMTRPAETELN
+999 AVMTRPVETELN
-1011 RIWVAQVHE
+1011 RVWVAQVHE
-1020 PFVRNLAAKYPFDK
+1020 PFSRTLAAKYPFDTT
-1034 GSRIEAAPT
+1034 SRIEAAPT
-1043 EIAKIFGAEGA
+1043 EIAKIFGADGA
-1054 IAKFANEGLGALVVR
+1054 IAKFANDGLGTLVVR

-1081 MGIRLSDDFVRGF
+1081 VGIRLNEVFVQGF
-1094 PVWVAPLEGASGGSQ
+1094 SGWVAPLEGASGG
-1109 AGPSGGAAGGGAAGA
+1109 GGGAAASSGGSA
-1124 SQTVFQVLP
+1124 ASTSQTVFQILP
-1133 SGAPGL
+1133 AGAPGL
-1139 LEYTLEI
+1139 LEYTVEI
-1146 DGQSLRYRNM
+1146 DGQTLRYRNM
-1156 AAAWTNFTWPNPAGA
+1156 AAAWTNFSWPNPAGA
-1171 PGARVSAT
+1171 PGARITAT
-1179 TNDGRSIEIFS
+1179 TTDGRTIEVFN

-1204 KKSKAA
+1204 KKAKTA
-1210 DGSNELTWTK
+1210 DGNNELTWTR
-1220 DGFSVTV
+1220 DGVSVSV

-1233 QPGATAQSSGD
+1233 QPGATAQASGA
-1244 GQTRGSSGLLG
+1244 GQTKASSGLLG
-1255 LSLPAQIAGGPTAP
+1255 LKLPAQVAGGPDVP
-1269 AVAPAVA
+1269 AVTAAVA
-1276 GGAGTATAA
+1276 GGPVSVA
-1285 PAAASTA
+1285 PAAG
-1292 APSATT
+1292 T
-1298 SNTTGQ
+1298 STTGQ

>member
-6 SILFD
+6 SFLFD
-11 MRTLSVIGIAALV
+11 MRTLGVIGILALL

-33 LQVGLIYAGIALA
+33 LELGLIYAGLALGLI
-46 VLLLVWLI
+46 LLIWLI
-54 VWSFQRWRAWR
+54 VWMVQRVRAHR

-72 AIDDDVEDARKF
+72 AIEEDVDDARKF
-84 TPGKGQAEFD
+84 TPGKNQAEFD
-94 AIRTRMT
+94 AIRTRMA

-148 PFADN
+148 PFADKS
-153 AGNIIQGIGGT
+153 GNIIQGIGGT

-190 RSEWMA
+190 RSEWMT
-196 FLALLKKH
+196 FLSLLKKH

-214 IAVSVAELSGSRPDA
+214 IAVSVAELAGSRPDA

-271 DAYDERERGKVWG
+271 DACDERERGKVWG
-284 ATLAYDPEQKTDVV
+284 ATLPYETEHKADVV
-298 EQFDQRFDEL
+298 EQFDLRFDEL

-313 EQMLSTMSLNR
+313 ERMLSIMSLNR
-324 GKGMAPGVLSFPLEF
+324 GQGMAPGLLSFPLEF

-349 LATLFEENPYQF
+349 LATLFEENPYQY

-384 QSMTEQFDL
+384 QSMTEQFEL
-393 TPPLDAA
+393 SPPVDG
-400 HEVAHVGEPF
+400 ERSSAHVGEPF

-425 LVRQYTSKNKQRM
+425 LVRQYTSRTKQRLRM
-438 RVLTFGLA
+438 LTFGLA
-446 VLTLALAL
+446 VLVLALAL
-454 GGWGAS
+454 AGWGAA
-460 YVGNRQLVEGATA
+460 YIGNRQLVEGAMA
-473 DLDKAIKLQADRVD
+473 DLDKAVRLQSDRVD

-494 MDVLQDRIRQLEKW
+494 MEVLQDRIRQLERW
-508 RTERPWTVS
+508 REERPWTVG

-527 RKLRAEYFQGVQQ
+527 QKLRQEYFQGVRQ
-540 LMLDPVTAN
+540 LMLEPVTAN
-549 LEKYLTDVNRNAAQL
+549 LEKYLAEVNRNASKL
-564 QPMTKPPESA
+564 QPMTRTPESA
-574 VVSVASNAGA
+574 AVSVAAVTP
-584 GQAATV
+584 AT
-590 AAPVGDGF
+590 GDGF

-639 SWLEQ
+639 SWLEN
-644 NRGSMPTDRLIQSA
+644 NRGSMPTARLIQSA
-658 EQMISFSLENLQSPD
+658 EQIVSFSLENLQSPD

-704 YSSIKARASTRFAP
+704 YSSIKARASTRYAP
-718 VTVARLVGERELKSV
+718 VTVARLVGDRELQSV
-733 SGSYAIPG
+733 TGSYAIPG

-748 DEYIDEAF
+748 SEYIEDAF

-792 TEMYKQEYVA
+792 TDMYKQEYVA
-802 EWQRFLQGI
+802 EWRRFLQGV
-811 NVVEFQSFDDAVRHM
+811 NVVEFQNFDDAVRHM
-826 DQLGDAN
+826 DQLGDAG

-840 MEALYNQTSWDNPS
+840 MEALYDQTSWDNPS

-867 MAWFKQTIL
+867 MTWFKQTIL
-876 RQAPSRVE
+876 RQAPSKVDVDIKLSADRAE
-884 VNVNLTAGQ
+884 
-893 AAIPMGPIGK
+893 IPMGPIGK

-910 VMMARDNSP
+910 VMMSRDNSP
-919 TLMKGYLDALG
+919 TLLKGYLDSLG
-930 KVRSKFNQI
+930 KLRSKFNQI
-939 KNQGDPGPAVKT
+939 KNQGDPGPAVKA
-951 LMADTL
+951 LMASTL
-957 NEGNSELAA
+957 DGGDSELAD
-966 VLKYVDEQMLVGMSE
+966 VLKYVDEQMLVGMTESA
-981 KGRAALRPLL
+981 RASLRPLL

-999 AVMTRPAETELN
+999 AVMTPPVETELN
-1011 RIWVAQVHE
+1011 RLWVAQVHE
-1020 PFVRNLAAKYPFDK
+1020 PFLRTLAAKYPFDTT
-1034 GSRIEAAPT
+1034 SRIEAGPT
-1043 EIAKIFGAEGA
+1043 EIAKVFGAEGA
-1054 IAKFANEGLGALVVR
+1054 IAKFANEGLATLVVR

-1081 MGIRLSDDFVRGF
+1081 VGIRLNDAFVQGY
-1094 PVWVAPLEGASGGSQ
+1094 PSWVAPLEGV
-1109 AGPSGGAAGGGAAGA
+1109 SGGAGAAGAAPAA
-1124 SQTVFQVLP
+1124 SQTVFQILP
-1133 SGAPGL
+1133 GGAPGV

-1146 DGQSLRYRNM
+1146 DGQTLRYRNM
-1156 AAAWTNFTWPNPAGA
+1156 AAAWTNFTWPNPGGT
-1171 PGARVSAT
+1171 PGARITAV
-1179 TNDGRSIEIFS
+1179 TNDGRSVEVFN

-1204 KKSKAA
+1204 RKSKTA
-1210 DGSNELTWTK
+1210 DGHNELTWTR
-1220 DGFSVTV
+1220 DGVSVMV

-1233 QPGATAQSSGD
+1233 QPGASAQASGA
-1244 GQTRGSSGLLG
+1244 GQTRASGGLVG
-1255 LSLPAQIAGGPTAP
+1255 LSLPAQ
-1269 AVAPAVA
+1269 VA
-1276 GGAGTATAA
+1276 GGADRPVEGAATLRPTAVGTAPTAVN
-1285 PAAASTA
+1285 P
-1292 APSATT
+1292 
-1298 SNTTGQ
+1298 GQ

>member
-6 SILFD
+6 SLVFD
-11 MRTLSVIGIAALV
+11 MRTLSVIGIVALV
-24 AFLFLGASA
+24 AFLFLGAGA
-33 LQVGLIYAGIALA
+33 LKVGLIYAGIALA
-46 VLLLVWLI
+46 VILLIWLI
-54 VWSFQRWRAWR
+54 VWLVQRFRAHR
-65 ASKALEK
+65 ASNALEK
-72 AIDDDVEDARKF
+72 AIDDDVEDARSF
-84 TPGKGQAEFD
+84 TPGKNQAEFD
-94 AIRTRMT
+94 AIRTRMN

-115 TGRSALY
+115 TGRLALY

-148 PFADN
+148 PFADKS
-153 AGNIIQGIGGT
+153 GNIIQGIGGT

-190 RSEWMA
+190 RTEWMV
-196 FLALLKKH
+196 FLQLLKKH

-214 IAVSVAELSGSRPDA
+214 IAVSVAELSSARPDA

-271 DAYDERERGKVWG
+271 EQYDERERGKVWG
-284 ATLAYDPEQKTDVV
+284 ATLPYDPEQKSDVV
-298 EQFDQRFDEL
+298 EQFDTHFDEL

-324 GKGMAPGVLSFPLEF
+324 GQVLAPGILSFPLEF

-377 EAFSRVN
+377 EGFSRVS
-384 QSMTEQFDL
+384 QSMSEQFEL
-393 TPPLDAA
+393 SAQGNRAPETN
-400 HEVAHVGEPF
+400 HIGEPF

-425 LVRQYTSKNKQRM
+425 LVKQYTSKNKQRL
-438 RVLTFGLA
+438 RTLTFGLA
-446 VLTLALAL
+446 VLALGVALA
-454 GGWGAS
+454 GWSAA
-460 YVGNRQLVEGATA
+460 YVGNRQLVEGVSA
-473 DLDKAIKLQADRVD
+473 DLEKAIKLQQDRVD

-494 MDVLQDRIRQLEKW
+494 MDVMQDRIRQLEKW

-527 RKLRAEYFQGVQQ
+527 QKLREEYFHGVKQ
-540 LMLDPVTAN
+540 LMLDPVTEN
-549 LEKYLTDVNRNAAQL
+549 LERYLAEVNQNADKL
-564 QPMTKPPESA
+564 QPMTKPPESSA
-574 VVSVASNAGA
+574 LSVSVSTSGGTGTTSAAGS
-584 GQAATV
+584 TE
-590 AAPVGDGF
+590 GF
-598 VQASA
+598 VQASSS
-603 TNVEDA
+603 NVEDA
-609 YNALKTYLMLGDKQY
+609 YNALKTYLMLADRQY
-624 MESGHLADQ
+624 MEPGHLADQ
-633 LTRFWR
+633 ISRFWR

-644 NRGSMPTDRLIQSA
+644 NRGTMPNDRMIQSA
-658 EQMISFSLENLQSPD
+658 EQIISFSLENLQAPD
-673 FPVIQ
+673 FPLIQ

-704 YSSIKARASTRFAP
+704 YSNIKARAATRFPP
-718 VTVARLVGERELKSV
+718 VTVASLVGERELNSV
-733 SGSYAIPG
+733 LGSYAISG

-748 DEYIDEAF
+748 NDYINEAF
-756 KKAANEELQSVDWVL
+756 KQAATEELQSVDWVL

-833 RSPVKQL
+833 RSPVKTL
-840 MEALYNQTSWDNPS
+840 MEALYDQTSWDNPS
-854 ILNERLG
+854 ILNERLD

-884 VNVNLTAGQ
+884 MNVNLSAGQ

-903 EFAALQR
+903 EFAGLQR
-910 VMMARDNSP
+910 VMMSRDSSP
-919 TLMKGYLDALG
+919 TLMKGYLDVLG
-930 KVRSKFNQI
+930 KVRSRFNQI
-939 KNQGDPGPAVKT
+939 KNQGDPGPAVKA

-966 VLKYVDEQMLVGMSE
+966 LLKYVDEQMLVGMSE
-981 KGRAALRPLL
+981 KARASLRPLL

-999 AVMTRPAETELN
+999 AVMTRPVETELN

-1020 PFVRNLAAKYPFDK
+1020 PFVRTLANKYPFDK
-1034 GSRIEAAPT
+1034 TSRIEAAPS
-1043 EIAKIFGAEGA
+1043 EVAKIFGAEGA
-1054 IAKFANEGLGALVVR
+1054 IANFANQSLGALVVR
-1069 RGDTIVPRTWAD
+1069 RGDTIVARTWAD
-1081 MGIRLSDDFVRGF
+1081 VGIRLSDDFVRGF
-1094 PVWVAPLEGASGGSQ
+1094 PVWVAPLEGA
-1109 AGPSGGAAGGGAAGA
+1109 AGGAAPQGQGAGAASA
-1124 SQTVFQVLP
+1124 SQTVFQILP

-1139 LEYTLEI
+1139 LEYTVEI
-1146 DGQSLRYRNM
+1146 DGQVLRYRNM
-1156 AAAWTNFTWPNPAGA
+1156 AAAWTNFFWPNPAGV
-1171 PGARVSAT
+1171 PGVRISAV
-1179 TNDGRSIEIFS
+1179 TNDGRTVEIFN

-1204 KKSKAA
+1204 KKAKTA
-1210 DGSNELTWTK
+1210 DGGNELTWTK
-1220 DGFSVTV
+1220 DGFSVAV

-1233 QPGATAQSSGD
+1233 QPGATAQSSGE
-1244 GQTRGSSGLLG
+1244 GQARGSSGLLG
-1255 LSLPAQIAGGPTAP
+1255 LRLPTQIAGGAE
-1269 AVAPAVA
+1269 AASS
-1276 GGAGTATAA
+1276 ATA
-1285 PAAASTA
+1285 PAAAPVTPA
-1292 APSATT
+1292 
-1298 SNTTGQ
+1298 GQ

>member
-6 SILFD
+6 SFLFD
-11 MRTLSVIGIAALV
+11 MRTLSVIGILALL

-33 LQVGLIYAGIALA
+33 LELGLLYAGLALGLI
-46 VLLLVWLI
+46 LLIWLI
-54 VWSFQRWRAWR
+54 VWVVKRVRAHR

-72 AIDDDVEDARKF
+72 AIEEDVDDARKF
-84 TPGKGQAEFD
+84 TPGKNQAEFD
-94 AIRTRMT
+94 AIRTRMA

-148 PFADN
+148 PFADKS
-153 AGNIIQGIGGT
+153 GNIIQGIGGT

-190 RSEWMA
+190 RSEWMT
-196 FLALLKKH
+196 FLSLLKKH

-214 IAVSVAELSGSRPDA
+214 IAVSVAELAGSRPDA

-271 DAYDERERGKVWG
+271 DACDERERGKVWG
-284 ATLAYDPEQKTDVV
+284 ATLPYDTEHKADVV
-298 EQFDQRFDEL
+298 EQFDLRFDEL

-313 EQMLSTMSLNR
+313 EQMLSIMSLNR
-324 GKGMAPGVLSFPLEF
+324 GQGLAPGVLSFPLEF

-349 LATLFEENPYQF
+349 LATLFEENPYQY

-384 QSMTEQFDL
+384 QSMTEQFEL
-393 TPPLDAA
+393 SPPVDGQR
-400 HEVAHVGEPF
+400 VSTHVGEPF

-425 LVRQYTSKNKQRM
+425 LVRQYTSRSKQRLRM
-438 RVLTFGLA
+438 LTFGLA
-446 VLTLALAL
+446 VLVLALAL
-454 GGWGAS
+454 AGWGAA
-460 YVGNRQLVEGATA
+460 YIGNRQLVEGAMA
-473 DLDKAIKLQADRVD
+473 DLDKAVRLQSDRVD

-494 MDVLQDRIRQLEKW
+494 MEVLQDRIRQLERW
-508 RTERPWTVS
+508 REERPWTVG

-527 RKLRAEYFQGVQQ
+527 QKLRQEYFQGVRQ
-540 LMLDPVTAN
+540 LMLEPVTAN
-549 LEKYLTDVNRNAAQL
+549 LERYLADVNRNASKL
-564 QPMTKPPESA
+564 QPMTRTPESA
-574 VVSVASNAGA
+574 AVSVAAVTP
-584 GQAATV
+584 AT
-590 AAPVGDGF
+590 GDGF

-639 SWLEQ
+639 SWLES
-644 NRGSMPTDRLIQSA
+644 NRGSMPTARLIQSA
-658 EQMISFSLENLQSPD
+658 EQIVSFSLENLQSPD

-704 YSSIKARASTRFAP
+704 YSSIKARASTRYAP
-718 VTVARLVGERELKSV
+718 VTVARLVGERELQSV
-733 SGSYAIPG
+733 TGSYAIPG

-748 DEYIDEAF
+748 SEYIEDAF
-756 KKAANEELQSVDWVL
+756 KKAADEELQSVDWVL

-786 QIRKTL
+786 QIRKAL
-792 TEMYKQEYVA
+792 TDMYKQEYVA
-802 EWQRFLQGI
+802 EWRRFLQGV
-811 NVVEFQSFDDAVRHM
+811 NVVEFQNFDDAVRHM
-826 DQLGDAN
+826 DQLGDAG

-840 MEALYNQTSWDNPS
+840 MESLYDQTSWDNPS

-867 MAWFKQTIL
+867 MTWFKQTIL
-876 RQAPSRVE
+876 RQAPAKVDVDLKLSADRAE
-884 VNVNLTAGQ
+884 
-893 AAIPMGPIGK
+893 IPMGPIGK

-910 VMMARDNSP
+910 VMMSRDNSP
-919 TLMKGYLDALG
+919 TLLKGYLDALG
-930 KVRSKFNQI
+930 KLRSRFNQI
-939 KNQGDPGPAVKT
+939 KNQGDPGPAVKA
-951 LMADTL
+951 LMASTL
-957 NEGNSELAA
+957 DGGDSELAD
-966 VLKYVDEQMLVGMSE
+966 VLKYVDEQMLVGMTESA
-981 KGRAALRPLL
+981 RASLRPLL

-999 AVMTRPAETELN
+999 AVMTPPVETELN
-1011 RIWVAQVHE
+1011 RLWVAQVHE
-1020 PFVRNLAAKYPFDK
+1020 PFLRTLAAKYPFDTT
-1034 GSRIEAAPT
+1034 SRIEAGPT
-1043 EIAKIFGAEGA
+1043 EIAKVFGAEGA
-1054 IAKFANEGLGALVVR
+1054 IAKFANEGLAALVVR

-1081 MGIRLSDDFVRGF
+1081 VGIRLNDVFVQGY
-1094 PVWVAPLEGASGGSQ
+1094 PGWVAPLEGVSGG
-1109 AGPSGGAAGGGAAGA
+1109 AGAAGGAPAA
-1124 SQTVFQVLP
+1124 SQTVFQILP
-1133 SGAPGL
+1133 GGAPGV

-1146 DGQSLRYRNM
+1146 DGQTLRYRNM
-1156 AAAWTNFTWPNPAGA
+1156 AAAWTNFTWPNPGGT
-1171 PGARVSAT
+1171 PGARITAV
-1179 TNDGRSIEIFS
+1179 TNDGRTVEVFN

-1204 KKSKAA
+1204 RKSKTA
-1210 DGSNELTWTK
+1210 DGHNELTWTR
-1220 DGFSVTV
+1220 DGVSVMV

-1233 QPGATAQSSGD
+1233 QPGASAQASGA
-1244 GQTRGSSGLLG
+1244 GQTRASGGLVG
-1255 LSLPAQIAGGPTAP
+1255 LSLPAQ
-1269 AVAPAVA
+1269 VA
-1276 GGAGTATAA
+1276 GGADRAVDGAATLRPTAAGTAPTAA
-1285 PAAASTA
+1285 NP
-1292 APSATT
+1292 
-1298 SNTTGQ
+1298 GQ

>member
-6 SILFD
+6 SFLFD
-11 MRTLSVIGIAALV
+11 MRTLGVIGILALL

-33 LQVGLIYAGIALA
+33 LELGLIYAGLALGLI
-46 VLLLVWLI
+46 LLIWLI
-54 VWSFQRWRAWR
+54 VWMVQRVRAHR

-72 AIDDDVEDARKF
+72 AIEEDVDDARKF
-84 TPGKGQAEFD
+84 TPGKNQAEFD
-94 AIRTRMT
+94 AIRTRMA

-148 PFADN
+148 PFADKS
-153 AGNIIQGIGGT
+153 GNIIQGIGGT

-190 RSEWMA
+190 RSEWMT
-196 FLALLKKH
+196 FLSLLKKH

-214 IAVSVAELSGSRPDA
+214 IAVSVAELAGSRPDA

-271 DAYDERERGKVWG
+271 DACDERERGKVWG
-284 ATLAYDPEQKTDVV
+284 ATLPYETEHKADVV
-298 EQFDQRFDEL
+298 EQFDLRFDEL

-313 EQMLSTMSLNR
+313 ERMLSIMSLNR
-324 GKGMAPGVLSFPLEF
+324 GQGMAPGLLSFPLEF

-349 LATLFEENPYQF
+349 LATLFEENPYQY

-384 QSMTEQFDL
+384 QSMTEQFEL
-393 TPPLDAA
+393 SPPVDG
-400 HEVAHVGEPF
+400 ERSSAHVGEPF

-425 LVRQYTSKNKQRM
+425 LVRQYTSRTKQRLRM
-438 RVLTFGLA
+438 LTFGLA
-446 VLTLALAL
+446 VLVLALAL
-454 GGWGAS
+454 AGWGAA
-460 YVGNRQLVEGATA
+460 YIGNRQLVEGAMA
-473 DLDKAIKLQADRVD
+473 DLDKAVRLQSDRVD

-494 MDVLQDRIRQLEKW
+494 MEVLQDRIRQLERW
-508 RTERPWTVS
+508 REERPWTVG

-527 RKLRAEYFQGVQQ
+527 QKLRQEYFQGVRQ
-540 LMLDPVTAN
+540 LMLEPVTAN
-549 LEKYLTDVNRNAAQL
+549 LEKYLADVNRNASKL
-564 QPMTKPPESA
+564 QPMTRTPESA
-574 VVSVASNAGA
+574 AVSVAAVTP
-584 GQAATV
+584 AT
-590 AAPVGDGF
+590 GDGF

-639 SWLEQ
+639 SWLEN
-644 NRGSMPTDRLIQSA
+644 NRGSMPTARLIQSA
-658 EQMISFSLENLQSPD
+658 EQIVSFSLENLQSPD

-704 YSSIKARASTRFAP
+704 YSSIKARASTRYAP
-718 VTVARLVGERELKSV
+718 VTVARLVGDRELQSV
-733 SGSYAIPG
+733 TGSYAIPG

-748 DEYIDEAF
+748 SEYIEDAF

-792 TEMYKQEYVA
+792 TDMYKQEYVA
-802 EWQRFLQGI
+802 EWRRFLQGV
-811 NVVEFQSFDDAVRHM
+811 NVVEFQNFDDAVRHM
-826 DQLGDAN
+826 DQLGDAG

-840 MEALYNQTSWDNPS
+840 MEALYDQTSWDNPS

-867 MAWFKQTIL
+867 MTWFKQTIL
-876 RQAPSRVE
+876 RQAPSKVDVDIKLSADRAE
-884 VNVNLTAGQ
+884 
-893 AAIPMGPIGK
+893 IPMGPIGK

-910 VMMARDNSP
+910 VMMSRDNSP
-919 TLMKGYLDALG
+919 TLLKGYLDSLG
-930 KVRSKFNQI
+930 KLRSKFNQI
-939 KNQGDPGPAVKT
+939 KNQGDPGPAVKA
-951 LMADTL
+951 LMASTL
-957 NEGNSELAA
+957 DGGDSELAD
-966 VLKYVDEQMLVGMSE
+966 VLKYVDEQMLVGMTESA
-981 KGRAALRPLL
+981 RASLRPLL

-999 AVMTRPAETELN
+999 AVMTPPVETELN
-1011 RIWVAQVHE
+1011 RLWVAQVHE
-1020 PFVRNLAAKYPFDK
+1020 PFLRTLAAKYPFDTT
-1034 GSRIEAAPT
+1034 SRIEAGPT
-1043 EIAKIFGAEGA
+1043 EIAKVFGAEGA
-1054 IAKFANEGLGALVVR
+1054 IAKFANEGLATLVVR

-1081 MGIRLSDDFVRGF
+1081 VGIRLNDAFVQGY
-1094 PVWVAPLEGASGGSQ
+1094 PSWVAPLEGV
-1109 AGPSGGAAGGGAAGA
+1109 SGGAGAAGAAPAA
-1124 SQTVFQVLP
+1124 SQTVFQILP
-1133 SGAPGL
+1133 GGAPGV

-1146 DGQSLRYRNM
+1146 DGQTLRYRNM
-1156 AAAWTNFTWPNPAGA
+1156 AAAWTNFTWPNPGGT
-1171 PGARVSAT
+1171 PGARITAV
-1179 TNDGRSIEIFS
+1179 TNDGRSVEVFN

-1204 KKSKAA
+1204 RKSKTA
-1210 DGSNELTWTK
+1210 DGHNELTWTR
-1220 DGFSVTV
+1220 DGVSVMV

-1233 QPGATAQSSGD
+1233 QPGASAQASGA
-1244 GQTRGSSGLLG
+1244 GQTRASGGLVG
-1255 LSLPAQIAGGPTAP
+1255 LSLPAQ
-1269 AVAPAVA
+1269 VA
-1276 GGAGTATAA
+1276 GGADRPVEGAATLRPTAVGTAPTAVN
-1285 PAAASTA
+1285 P
-1292 APSATT
+1292 
-1298 SNTTGQ
+1298 GQ

>member
-6 SILFD
+6 AFIFD

-24 AFLFLGASA
+24 AFLFLGAGA
-33 LQVGLIYAGIALA
+33 IEVGLIYAGIALA
-46 VLLLVWLI
+46 VIWLIWLI
-54 VWSFQRWRAWR
+54 VWAVKRFRAYR

-84 TPGKGQAEFD
+84 TPGKSQAEFD

-148 PFADN
+148 PFADKS
-153 AGNIIQGIGGT
+153 GNIIQGIGGT

-196 FLALLKKH
+196 FLQLLKKH
-204 RSKAPINGVI
+204 RSKAPINGVL
-214 IAVSVAELSGSRPDA
+214 IAVSVAELSSSRPDA

-271 DAYDERERGKVWG
+271 NQYDERERGKVWG
-284 ATLAYDPEQKTDVV
+284 ATLPYDPEQKADVV
-298 EQFDQRFDEL
+298 EQFDKHFDEL

-324 GKGMAPGVLSFPLEF
+324 GQGLAPGILSFPLEF

-377 EAFSRVN
+377 EGFSRVS
-384 QSMTEQFDL
+384 QSMSEQFEL
-393 TPPLDAA
+393 SAQGNPVPEAN
-400 HEVAHVGEPF
+400 HIGEPF

-425 LVRQYTSKNKQRM
+425 LVKQYASKNKLRL
-438 RVLTFGLA
+438 RTLTFGLA
-446 VLTLALAL
+446 VLTLAVALA
-454 GGWGAS
+454 GWGAA
-460 YVGNRQLVEGATA
+460 YIGNRQLVEGVSA
-473 DLDKAIKLQADRVD
+473 DLEKAIKLQQDRVD

-494 MDVLQDRIRQLEKW
+494 MDVMQDRIRQLEKW

-527 RKLRAEYFQGVQQ
+527 QKLRDEYFQGVKQ
-540 LMLDPVTAN
+540 LMLDPVTVN
-549 LEKYLTDVNRNAAQL
+549 LEKYLAEVNQNAGKL

-574 VVSVASNAGA
+574 AVSVSASTSGGNT
-584 GQAATV
+584 ATV
-590 AAPVGDGF
+590 SPANTEGF
-598 VQASA
+598 VQASS

-633 LTRFWR
+633 ISRFWR

-644 NRGSMPTDRLIQSA
+644 NRGAMPNDRMIQSA

-673 FPVIQ
+673 FPVIE

-704 YSSIKARASTRFAP
+704 YSGIKARASTRFPP
-718 VTVARLVGERELKSV
+718 VTVAGLVGDSELKSV
-733 SGSYAIPG
+733 LGSYAIPG
-741 TFTREAW
+741 TFTKDAW
-748 DEYIDEAF
+748 NDYIEEAF
-756 KKAANEELQSVDWVL
+756 KKAATEELQSVDWVL

-811 NVVEFQSFDDAVRHM
+811 NVVEFQNFDDAVKHM

-833 RSPVKQL
+833 RSPVKKL
-840 MEALYNQTSWDNPS
+840 MEALYDQTSWDNPS

-884 VNVNLTAGQ
+884 FNVNLSSDQ

-910 VMMARDNSP
+910 VMMSRDSNP

-957 NEGNSELAA
+957 NEGNSELAT
-966 VLKYVDEQMLVGMSE
+966 VLKYVDEQMLVGMPE

-999 AVMTRPAETELN
+999 AVMTRPVETELN

-1020 PFVRNLAAKYPFDK
+1020 PFVRTLANKYPFDK
-1034 GSRIEAAPT
+1034 ASRIESAPS

-1054 IAKFANEGLGALVVR
+1054 IANFANQGLGALVVR
-1069 RGDTIVPRTWAD
+1069 RGDAIVPRTWAD
-1081 MGIRLSDDFVRGF
+1081 VGIRLSDDFVRGF
-1094 PVWVAPLEGASGGSQ
+1094 PVWVAPLEGAASGTAQQ
-1109 AGPSGGAAGGGAAGA
+1109 AQGGGGANA
-1124 SQTVFQVLP
+1124 SQTVFQILP
-1133 SGAPGL
+1133 AGAPGL

-1146 DGQSLRYRNM
+1146 DGQVLRYRNM
-1156 AAAWTNFTWPNPAGA
+1156 AAAWTNFFWPNPTGT
-1171 PGARVSAT
+1171 PGVRISAI
-1179 TNDGRSIEIFS
+1179 TNDGRSIEIFN
-1190 EPGRFG
+1190 EPGRYG
-1196 LERLFAAA
+1196 LERLFASA
-1204 KKSKAA
+1204 KKAKTA
-1210 DGSNELTWTK
+1210 DGGNELTWTK
-1220 DGFSVTV
+1220 DGFSVAV

-1233 QPGATAQSSGD
+1233 QPGATAQSSGE
-1244 GQTRGSSGLLG
+1244 GQARGSSGLLG
-1255 LSLPAQIAGGPTAP
+1255 LSLPTQIAGGAT
-1269 AVAPAVA
+1269 AVAPAP
-1276 GGAGTATAA
+1276 AA
-1285 PAAASTA
+1285 PAM
-1292 APSATT
+1292 APATPA
-1298 SNTTGQ
+1298 GQSR

>member
-6 SILFD
+6 SFLFD
-11 MRTLSVIGIAALV
+11 MRTLSVIGILALL

-33 LQVGLIYAGIALA
+33 LELGLLYAGLALGLI
-46 VLLLVWLI
+46 LLIWLI
-54 VWSFQRWRAWR
+54 VWVVKRVRAHR

-72 AIDDDVEDARKF
+72 AIEEDVDDARKF
-84 TPGKGQAEFD
+84 TPGKNQAEFD
-94 AIRTRMT
+94 AIRTRMA

-148 PFADN
+148 PFADKS
-153 AGNIIQGIGGT
+153 GNIIQGIGGT

-190 RSEWMA
+190 RSEWMT
-196 FLALLKKH
+196 FLSLLKKH

-214 IAVSVAELSGSRPDA
+214 IAVSVAELAGSRPDA

-271 DAYDERERGKVWG
+271 GACDERERGKVWG
-284 ATLAYDPEQKTDVV
+284 ATLPYDTEHKADVV
-298 EQFDQRFDEL
+298 EQFDLRFDEL

-313 EQMLSTMSLNR
+313 EQMLSIMSLNR
-324 GKGMAPGVLSFPLEF
+324 GQGLAPGVLSFPLEF

-349 LATLFEENPYQF
+349 LATLFEENPYQY

-384 QSMTEQFDL
+384 QSMTEQFEL
-393 TPPLDAA
+393 SPPVDGQR
-400 HEVAHVGEPF
+400 VSTHVGEPF

-425 LVRQYTSKNKQRM
+425 LVRQYTSRSKQRLRM
-438 RVLTFGLA
+438 LTFGLA
-446 VLTLALAL
+446 VLVLALAL
-454 GGWGAS
+454 AGWGAA
-460 YVGNRQLVEGATA
+460 YIGNRQLVEGAMA
-473 DLDKAIKLQADRVD
+473 DLDKAVRLQSDRVD

-494 MDVLQDRIRQLEKW
+494 MEVLQDRIRQLERW
-508 RTERPWTVS
+508 REERPWTVG

-527 RKLRAEYFQGVQQ
+527 QKLRQEYFQGVRQ
-540 LMLDPVTAN
+540 LMLEPVTAN
-549 LEKYLTDVNRNAAQL
+549 LERYLADVNRNASKL
-564 QPMTKPPESA
+564 QPMTRTPESA
-574 VVSVASNAGA
+574 AVSVAAVTP
-584 GQAATV
+584 AT
-590 AAPVGDGF
+590 GDGF

-639 SWLEQ
+639 SWLES
-644 NRGSMPTDRLIQSA
+644 NRGSMPTARLIQSA
-658 EQMISFSLENLQSPD
+658 EQIVSFSLENLQSPD

-704 YSSIKARASTRFAP
+704 YSSIKARASTRYAP
-718 VTVARLVGERELKSV
+718 VTVARLVGERELQSV
-733 SGSYAIPG
+733 TGSYAIPG

-748 DEYIDEAF
+748 SEYIEDAF
-756 KKAANEELQSVDWVL
+756 KKAADEELQSVDWVL

-786 QIRKTL
+786 QIRKAL
-792 TEMYKQEYVA
+792 TDMYKQEYVA
-802 EWQRFLQGI
+802 EWRRFLQGV
-811 NVVEFQSFDDAVRHM
+811 NVVEFQNFDDAVRHM
-826 DQLGDAN
+826 DQLGDAG

-840 MEALYNQTSWDNPS
+840 MEALYDQTSWDNPS

-867 MAWFKQTIL
+867 MTWFKQTIL
-876 RQAPSRVE
+876 RQAPSKVDVDLKLSADRAE
-884 VNVNLTAGQ
+884 
-893 AAIPMGPIGK
+893 IPMGPIGK

-910 VMMARDNSP
+910 VMMSRDNSP
-919 TLMKGYLDALG
+919 TLLKGYLDALG
-930 KVRSKFNQI
+930 KLRSRFNQI
-939 KNQGDPGPAVKT
+939 KNQGDPGPAVKA
-951 LMADTL
+951 LMASTL
-957 NEGNSELAA
+957 DGGDSELAD
-966 VLKYVDEQMLVGMSE
+966 VLKYVDEQMLVGMTESA
-981 KGRAALRPLL
+981 RASLRPLL

-999 AVMTRPAETELN
+999 AVMTPPVETELN
-1011 RIWVAQVHE
+1011 RLWVAQVHE
-1020 PFVRNLAAKYPFDK
+1020 PFLRTLAAKYPFDTT
-1034 GSRIEAAPT
+1034 SRIEAGPT
-1043 EIAKIFGAEGA
+1043 EIAKVFGAEGA
-1054 IAKFANEGLGALVVR
+1054 IAKFANEGLAALVVR

-1081 MGIRLSDDFVRGF
+1081 VGIRLNDAFVQGY
-1094 PVWVAPLEGASGGSQ
+1094 PGWVAPLEGVSGG
-1109 AGPSGGAAGGGAAGA
+1109 AGAAGGAPAA
-1124 SQTVFQVLP
+1124 SQTVFQILP
-1133 SGAPGL
+1133 GGAPGV

-1146 DGQSLRYRNM
+1146 DGQTLRYRNM
-1156 AAAWTNFTWPNPAGA
+1156 AAAWTNFTWPNPGGT
-1171 PGARVSAT
+1171 PGARITAV
-1179 TNDGRSIEIFS
+1179 TNDGRTVEVFN

-1204 KKSKAA
+1204 RKSKTA
-1210 DGSNELTWTK
+1210 DGHNELTWTR
-1220 DGFSVTV
+1220 DGVSVMV

-1233 QPGATAQSSGD
+1233 QPGASAQASGA
-1244 GQTRGSSGLLG
+1244 GQTRASGGLVG
-1255 LSLPAQIAGGPTAP
+1255 LSLPAQ
-1269 AVAPAVA
+1269 VA
-1276 GGAGTATAA
+1276 GGADRSVDGAATLRPTAAGTAPTAA
-1285 PAAASTA
+1285 NP
-1292 APSATT
+1292 
-1298 SNTTGQ
+1298 GQ

>member
-6 SILFD
+6 SFLFD
-11 MRTLSVIGIAALV
+11 MRTLSVIGILALV
-24 AFLFLGASA
+24 AFLFLGADA
-33 LQVGLIYAGIALA
+33 LEVGLIYAGIALA
-46 VLLLVWLI
+46 TILLVWLI
-54 VWSFQRWRAWR
+54 VWAVKRWRAYR

-72 AIDDDVEDARKF
+72 AIDEDVEDARKF
-84 TPGKGQAEFD
+84 TPGKNQAEFD
-94 AIRTRMT
+94 AIRTRMA

-148 PFADN
+148 PFADKS
-153 AGNIIQGIGGT
+153 GNIIQGIGGT

-190 RSEWMA
+190 RSEWMS

-214 IAVSVAELSGSRPDA
+214 IAVSVAELAGSRPDA

-271 DAYDERERGKVWG
+271 DANDERERGKVWG
-284 ATLAYDPEQKTDVV
+284 ATLPYDPEHKTDVV
-298 EQFDQRFDEL
+298 ELFDQRFDEL

-384 QSMTEQFDL
+384 QSMTEQFELSPAVDGERE
-393 TPPLDAA
+393 T
-400 HEVAHVGEPF
+400 AHVGEPF

-425 LVRQYTSKNKQRM
+425 LVRQYTSRTKLRLRM
-438 RVLTFGLA
+438 LTFGAA
-446 VLTLALAL
+446 VLVLAAALA
-454 GGWGAS
+454 GWGAA
-460 YVGNRQLVEGATA
+460 YIGNRQLVEGATA
-473 DLDKAIKLQADRVD
+473 DLDKAVKLQADRVD

-494 MDVLQDRIRQLEKW
+494 MEVLQDRIRQLEKW
-508 RTERPWTVS
+508 REDRPWTVS
-517 LGLYQGDAIE
+517 LGLYQGEAIE
-527 RKLRAEYFQGVQQ
+527 QKLRQEYFQGVRQ
-540 LMLDPVTAN
+540 LMLEPVTAN
-549 LEKYLTDVNRNAAQL
+549 LEKYLAEVNRNAGRL
-564 QPMTKPPESA
+564 QPMTKPPTSA
-574 VVSVASNAGA
+574 AVSVAAGT
-584 GQAATV
+584 QTV
-590 AAPVGDGF
+590 AVAASGDGF

-639 SWLEQ
+639 SWLES
-644 NRGSMPTDRLIQSA
+644 NRGSMPTGRLIQSA
-658 EQMISFSLENLQSPD
+658 EQIVSFSLENLQSPD

-704 YSSIKARASTRFAP
+704 YSSIKARASTRFPP

-733 SGSYAIPG
+733 NGSYAIPG

-748 DEYIDEAF
+748 SEYIDEAF
-756 KKAANEELQSVDWVL
+756 KAAANEELQSVDWVL

-792 TEMYKQEYVA
+792 TDMYKQEYVA

-811 NVVEFQSFDDAVRHM
+811 NVVEFQSFDDAVKHM
-826 DQLGDAN
+826 DQLGDAS

-840 MEALYNQTSWDNPS
+840 MEGLYDQTSWDNPS

-867 MAWFKQTIL
+867 MTWFKQTIL
-876 RQAPSRVE
+876 RQAPSKVDVNIKLSADRAE
-884 VNVNLTAGQ
+884 V
-893 AAIPMGPIGK
+893 PMGPIGK

-910 VMMARDNSP
+910 VMMSRDNSP
-919 TLMKGYLDALG
+919 TLLKGYLEALG

-939 KNQGDPGPAVKT
+939 KNQGDPGPAVKA
-951 LMADTL
+951 LMASTL
-957 NEGNSELAA
+957 DGGDSELAN
-966 VLKYVDEQMLVGMSE
+966 VLKYVDEQMLVGMSDSA
-981 KGRAALRPLL
+981 RASLRPLL

-999 AVMTRPAETELN
+999 AVMTPPVETELN
-1011 RIWVAQVHE
+1011 RLWVAQVHE
-1020 PFVRNLAAKYPFDK
+1020 PFSRTLAAKYPFDTT
-1034 GSRIEAAPT
+1034 SRIEAGPS
-1043 EIAKIFGAEGA
+1043 EIAKVFGAEGA
-1054 IAKFANEGLGALVVR
+1054 IAKFANEGLGTLVVR

-1081 MGIRLSDDFVRGF
+1081 VGIRLNEAFVQSF
-1094 PVWVAPLEGASGGSQ
+1094 PGWVAPLEGASGASAAA
-1109 AGPSGGAAGGGAAGA
+1109 AGGAGAAGV
-1124 SQTVFQVLP
+1124 SQTVFQILP

-1139 LEYTLEI
+1139 LEYTVDI
-1146 DGQSLRYRNM
+1146 DGQTLRYRNM
-1156 AAAWTNFTWPNPAGA
+1156 AATWTNFAWPNPAGT
-1171 PGARVSAT
+1171 PGARITAT
-1179 TNDGRSIEIFS
+1179 TTDGRNIEIFN

-1204 KKSKAA
+1204 KKGKTA
-1210 DGSNELTWTK
+1210 DGHNELTWTK
-1220 DGFSVTV
+1220 DGMAVTV

-1233 QPGATAQSSGD
+1233 QPGASAQASGA
-1244 GQTRGSSGLLG
+1244 GQTRASSGLQG
-1255 LSLPAQIAGGPTAP
+1255 LKLPAQ
-1269 AVAPAVA
+1269 VA
-1276 GGAGTATAA
+1276 GGIAPPGVMAGNGPATSQAA
-1285 PAAASTA
+1285 GG
-1292 APSATT
+1292 TT
-1298 SNTTGQ
+1298 IAGQ

>member
-6 SILFD
+6 SIVFD
-11 MRTLSVIGIAALV
+11 MRTLSVIGIVALV

-33 LQVGLIYAGIALA
+33 IEVGLIYAGIALA
-46 VLLLVWLI
+46 VLLLIWGLVWA
-54 VWSFQRWRAWR
+54 FKRWRAWR

-94 AIRTRMT
+94 AIRSRMG
-101 EAVKTIKGSKLGQT
+101 EAVKTIKTSKLGQT

-196 FLALLKKH
+196 FLSLLKKH

-271 DAYDERERGKVWG
+271 DACDERERGKVWG
-284 ATLAYDPEQKTDVV
+284 ATLPYDPEQKADVV
-298 EQFDQRFDEL
+298 EQFDQHFDEL

-324 GKGMAPGVLSFPLEF
+324 GQGMAPGILSFPLEF

-384 QSMTEQFDL
+384 QSMTEQFEL
-393 TPPLDAA
+393 TPPGAA
-400 HEVAHVGEPF
+400 AAEVAHIGEPF
-410 FLRELFSKVIFADKN
+410 FLKELFSKVIFADKN
-425 LVRQYTSKNKQRM
+425 LVRQYTSKTKLRL
-438 RVLTFGLA
+438 RALTFGLA
-446 VLTLALAL
+446 VLTLAVALA
-454 GGWGAS
+454 GWGAA
-460 YVGNRQLVEGATA
+460 YIGNRQLVEGATA
-473 DLDKAIKLQADRVD
+473 DLDKAQKLQADRVD

-508 RTERPWTVS
+508 REDRPWSVS

-527 RKLRAEYFQGVQQ
+527 RKLREEYFQGVQQ
-540 LMLDPVTAN
+540 LMLDPVTTN
-549 LEKYLTDVNRNAAQL
+549 LEKYLAEVNQNAGKL

-574 VVSVASNAGA
+574 VVSVTASAGA
-584 GQAATV
+584 GQTATAV
-590 AAPVGDGF
+590 PAGDGF
-598 VQASA
+598 VQASS

-633 LTRFWR
+633 ISRFWR

-644 NRGSMPTDRLIQSA
+644 NRGSMPTERLIQSA

-704 YSSIKARASTRFAP
+704 YSGIKARAATRFPP
-718 VTVARLVGERELKSV
+718 VTVARLVGERELQSV
-733 SGSYAIPG
+733 TGSYAIPG

-748 DEYIDEAF
+748 NDYIEEAF

-826 DQLGDAN
+826 DQLGDGN

-840 MEALYNQTSWDNPS
+840 MEALYDQTSWDNPS

-876 RQAPSRVE
+876 RQAPSRVD
-884 VNVNLTAGQ
+884 VNVNLTAGE

-910 VMMARDNSP
+910 VMMARDNNP
-919 TLMKGYLDALG
+919 TLMKGYLEALG

-939 KNQGDPGPAVKT
+939 KNQGDPGPAVKA

-957 NEGNSELAA
+957 NEGNSELAT
-966 VLKYVDEQMLVGMSE
+966 VLKYVDEQMLVGMPD
-981 KGRAALRPLL
+981 KARASLRPLL

-999 AVMTRPAETELN
+999 GVMTRPVETELN

-1020 PFVRNLAAKYPFDK
+1020 PFARNLSNKYPFDK
-1034 GSRIEAAPT
+1034 ASKIESAPT

-1069 RGDTIVPRTWAD
+1069 RGDTIVARTWAD
-1081 MGIRLSDDFVRGF
+1081 VGIRLGDDFVRGF
-1094 PVWVAPLEGASGGSQ
+1094 PVWVAPLEGASGGAQ
-1109 AGPSGGAAGGGAAGA
+1109 AAPAGAAAGGAGG

-1133 SGAPGL
+1133 AGAPGL

-1146 DGQSLRYRNM
+1146 DGQTMRYRNM
-1156 AAAWTNFTWPNPAGA
+1156 AAAWANFLWPNPAGT

-1179 TNDGRSIEIFS
+1179 TNDGRTIEIFN

-1210 DGSNELTWTK
+1210 DGTNELTWSK

-1233 QPGATAQSSGD
+1233 QPGATAQSSGE
-1244 GQTRGSSGLLG
+1244 GQARGSSGLLG
-1255 LSLPAQIAGGPTAP
+1255 LSLPAQIAGGPAVP
-1269 AVAPAVA
+1269 AVTAAVA
-1276 GGAGTATAA
+1276 GGAGLSAATTATTTT
-1285 PAAASTA
+1285 TA
-1292 APSATT
+1292 A
-1298 SNTTGQ
+1298 GQ

>member
-6 SILFD
+6 SFLFD
-11 MRTLSVIGIAALV
+11 MRTLGVIGILALL

-33 LQVGLIYAGIALA
+33 LELGLIYAGLALGLI
-46 VLLLVWLI
+46 LLIWLI
-54 VWSFQRWRAWR
+54 VWMVQRVRAHR

-72 AIDDDVEDARKF
+72 AIEEDVDDARKF
-84 TPGKGQAEFD
+84 TPGKNQAEFD
-94 AIRTRMT
+94 AIRTRMA

-148 PFADN
+148 PFADKS
-153 AGNIIQGIGGT
+153 GNIIQGIGGT

-190 RSEWMA
+190 RSEWMT
-196 FLALLKKH
+196 FLSLLKKH

-214 IAVSVAELSGSRPDA
+214 IAVSVAELAGSRPDA

-271 DAYDERERGKVWG
+271 DASDERERGKVWG
-284 ATLAYDPEQKTDVV
+284 ATLPYETEHKADVV
-298 EQFDQRFDEL
+298 EQFDLRFDEL

-313 EQMLSTMSLNR
+313 ERMLSIMSLNR
-324 GKGMAPGVLSFPLEF
+324 GQGMAPGLLSFPLEF

-349 LATLFEENPYQF
+349 LATLFEENPYQY

-384 QSMTEQFDL
+384 QSMTEQFEL
-393 TPPLDAA
+393 SPPVDG
-400 HEVAHVGEPF
+400 ERSSAHVGEPF

-425 LVRQYTSKNKQRM
+425 LVRQYTSRTKQRLRM
-438 RVLTFGLA
+438 LTFGLA
-446 VLTLALAL
+446 VLVLALAL
-454 GGWGAS
+454 AGWGAA
-460 YVGNRQLVEGATA
+460 YIGNRQLVEGAMA
-473 DLDKAIKLQADRVD
+473 DLDKAVRLQSDRVD

-494 MDVLQDRIRQLEKW
+494 MEVLQDRIRQLERW
-508 RTERPWTVS
+508 REERPWTVG

-527 RKLRAEYFQGVQQ
+527 QKLRQEYFQGVRQ
-540 LMLDPVTAN
+540 LMLEPVTAN
-549 LEKYLTDVNRNAAQL
+549 LEKYLADVNRNASKL
-564 QPMTKPPESA
+564 QPMTRTPESA
-574 VVSVASNAGA
+574 AVSVAAVTP
-584 GQAATV
+584 AT
-590 AAPVGDGF
+590 GDGF

-639 SWLEQ
+639 SWLEN
-644 NRGSMPTDRLIQSA
+644 NRGSMPTARLIQSA
-658 EQMISFSLENLQSPD
+658 EQIVSFSLENLQSPD

-704 YSSIKARASTRFAP
+704 YSSIKARASTRYAP
-718 VTVARLVGERELKSV
+718 VTVARLVGDRELQSV
-733 SGSYAIPG
+733 TGSYAIPG

-748 DEYIDEAF
+748 SEYIEDAF

-792 TEMYKQEYVA
+792 TDMYKQEYVA
-802 EWQRFLQGI
+802 EWRRFLQGV
-811 NVVEFQSFDDAVRHM
+811 NVVEFQNFDDAVRHM
-826 DQLGDAN
+826 DQLGDAG

-840 MEALYNQTSWDNPS
+840 MEALYDQTSWDNPS

-867 MAWFKQTIL
+867 MTWFKQTIL
-876 RQAPSRVE
+876 RQAPSKVDVDIKLSADRAE
-884 VNVNLTAGQ
+884 
-893 AAIPMGPIGK
+893 IPMGPIGK

-910 VMMARDNSP
+910 VMMSRDNSP
-919 TLMKGYLDALG
+919 TLLKGYLDSLG
-930 KVRSKFNQI
+930 KLRSKFNQI
-939 KNQGDPGPAVKT
+939 KNQGDPGPAVKA
-951 LMADTL
+951 LMASTL
-957 NEGNSELAA
+957 DGGDSELAD
-966 VLKYVDEQMLVGMSE
+966 VLKYVDEQMLVGMTESA
-981 KGRAALRPLL
+981 RASLRPLL

-999 AVMTRPAETELN
+999 AVMTPPVETELN
-1011 RIWVAQVHE
+1011 RLWVAQVHE
-1020 PFVRNLAAKYPFDK
+1020 PFLRTLAAKYPFDTT
-1034 GSRIEAAPT
+1034 SRIEAGPT
-1043 EIAKIFGAEGA
+1043 EIAKVFGAEGA
-1054 IAKFANEGLGALVVR
+1054 IAKFANEGLATLVVR

-1081 MGIRLSDDFVRGF
+1081 VGIRLNDAFVQGY
-1094 PVWVAPLEGASGGSQ
+1094 PSWVAPLEGV
-1109 AGPSGGAAGGGAAGA
+1109 SGGAGAAGAAPAA
-1124 SQTVFQVLP
+1124 SQTVFQILP
-1133 SGAPGL
+1133 GGAPGV

-1146 DGQSLRYRNM
+1146 DGQTLRYRNM
-1156 AAAWTNFTWPNPAGA
+1156 AAAWTNFTWPNPGGT
-1171 PGARVSAT
+1171 PGARITAV
-1179 TNDGRSIEIFS
+1179 TNDGRSVEVFN

-1204 KKSKAA
+1204 RKSKTA
-1210 DGSNELTWTK
+1210 DGHNELTWTR
-1220 DGFSVTV
+1220 DGVSVMV

-1233 QPGATAQSSGD
+1233 QPGASAQASGA
-1244 GQTRGSSGLLG
+1244 GQTRASGGLVG
-1255 LSLPAQIAGGPTAP
+1255 LSLPAQ
-1269 AVAPAVA
+1269 VA
-1276 GGAGTATAA
+1276 GGADRPVEGAATLRPTAVGTAPTAVN
-1285 PAAASTA
+1285 P
-1292 APSATT
+1292 
-1298 SNTTGQ
+1298 GQ

>member
-6 SILFD
+6 SFLFD
-11 MRTLSVIGIAALV
+11 MRTLSVIGIIALV
-24 AFLFLGASA
+24 AFLFLGAGA
-33 LQVGLIYAGIALA
+33 LEIGLIYAGIALG
-46 VLLLVWLI
+46 VVLLVWLI
-54 VWSFQRWRAWR
+54 VWAVRRWRARR

-72 AIDDDVEDARKF
+72 AIDDDVEDARRF
-84 TPGKGQAEFD
+84 TPGKNQAEFD
-94 AIRTRMT
+94 AIRSRMT

-148 PFADN
+148 PFADKS
-153 AGNIIQGIGGT
+153 GNIIQGIGGT

-196 FLALLKKH
+196 FLSLLKKH

-214 IAVSVAELSGSRPDA
+214 IAVSVAELASSRPDA

-271 DAYDERERGKVWG
+271 DACDERERGKVWG
-284 ATLAYDPEQKTDVV
+284 ATLPYDPEHKTDVV
-298 EQFDQRFDEL
+298 EQFDLRFDEL

-324 GKGMAPGVLSFPLEF
+324 GQGMAPGILSFPLEF

-384 QSMTEQFDL
+384 QAMTEQFDL
-393 TPPLDAA
+393 SPAVEGGRET
-400 HEVAHVGEPF
+400 AHVGETF
-410 FLRELFSKVIFADKN
+410 FLRDLFSKVIFADKN
-425 LVRQYTSKNKQRM
+425 LVCQYTSRTKQRL
-438 RVLTFGLA
+438 RVLTFGGA
-446 VLTLALAL
+446 VLALAL
-454 GGWGAS
+454 ALAGWGAA
-460 YVGNRQLVEGATA
+460 YIGNRQLVEAAMA
-473 DLDKAIKLQADRVD
+473 DLDKAGKLQADRVD

-494 MDVLQDRIRQLEKW
+494 MEVLQDRIRQLEKW
-508 RTERPWTVS
+508 REDRPWSVS

-527 RKLRAEYFQGVQQ
+527 QKLRQEYFHGVRQ

-549 LEKYLTDVNRNAAQL
+549 LEKYLAEVNRNATRL
-564 QPMTKPPESA
+564 QPMTRPPESA
-574 VVSVASNAGA
+574 VVSVAASS
-584 GQAATV
+584 QTAAV
-590 AAPVGDGF
+590 SAAPDGF

-639 SWLEQ
+639 SWLES
-644 NRGSMPTDRLIQSA
+644 NRGSMPSERLIQSA
-658 EQMISFSLENLQSPD
+658 EQIISFSLENLQSPD

-678 NNFGLL
+678 NNYGLL

-718 VTVARLVGERELKSV
+718 VTVARLVGERDLQSV
-733 SGSYAIPG
+733 TGSYAIPG

-748 DEYIDEAF
+748 NEYIDEAF
-756 KKAANEELQSVDWVL
+756 KTAANEELQSVDWVL

-786 QIRKTL
+786 QIRKAL
-792 TEMYKQEYVA
+792 TDMYKQEYVA

-811 NVVEFQSFDDAVRHM
+811 NVVEFQNFDEAVKHM
-826 DQLGDAN
+826 DQLGDAK
-833 RSPVKQL
+833 RSPVRQL
-840 MEALYNQTSWDNPS
+840 MEVLYDQTSWDNPS

-867 MAWFKQTIL
+867 MAWVKQTIL
-876 RQAPSRVE
+876 RQAPSKVD
-884 VNVNLTAGQ
+884 VNINLSADR
-893 AAIPMGPIGK
+893 AEIPMGPIGK

-910 VMMARDNSP
+910 VMMSRDNGP
-919 TLMKGYLDALG
+919 TLLAGYLEALG

-939 KNQGDPGPAVKT
+939 KNQGDPGPAVKA
-951 LMADTL
+951 LMASTL
-957 NEGNSELAA
+957 DGGESELAV
-966 VLKYVDEQMLVGMSE
+966 VLKYVDEQMLVGMSD
-981 KGRAALRPLL
+981 KARASLRPLL

-999 AVMTRPAETELN
+999 SVMTRPVETELN

-1020 PFVRNLAAKYPFDK
+1020 PFSRTLAAKYPFDTD
-1034 GSRIEAAPT
+1034 SRIEAAPT
-1043 EIAKIFGAEGA
+1043 EIAKIFGADGA
-1054 IAKFANEGLGALVVR
+1054 ISKFAGEGLGTLVVR
-1069 RGDTIVPRTWAD
+1069 RGDTIAARTWAD
-1081 MGIRLSDDFVRGF
+1081 VGIRLHPDFVQGF
-1094 PVWVAPLEGASGGSQ
+1094 PAWVAPLEGASGG
-1109 AGPSGGAAGGGAAGA
+1109 AAAPAAATGGAAPAS
-1124 SQTVFQVLP
+1124 SQTVFQILP
-1133 SGAPGL
+1133 SGAPGV
-1139 LEYTLEI
+1139 LEYTVEI

-1156 AAAWTNFTWPNPAGA
+1156 AATWTNFTWPNATGA
-1171 PGARVSAT
+1171 PGARISAT
-1179 TNDGRSIEIFS
+1179 TTDGRTIEVFS

-1196 LERLFAAA
+1196 LERLFGAA
-1204 KKSKAA
+1204 KKAKTP
-1210 DGSNELTWTK
+1210 DGHNELTWAK
-1220 DGFSVTV
+1220 DGVSVTV

-1233 QPGATAQSSGD
+1233 QPGATAQASGS
-1244 GQTRGSSGLLG
+1244 GQTKASGG
-1255 LSLPAQIAGGPTAP
+1255 LQGLKLPAQ
-1269 AVAPAVA
+1269 VA
-1276 GGAGTATAA
+1276 GSTDAGAVVGIPVATTATVAGTT
-1285 PAAASTA
+1285 
-1292 APSATT
+1292 
-1298 SNTTGQ
+1298 TTGQ